1 MANCMYF
8 YKEVYS
14 KMDLNTIIQSDM
26 LYYILIGVVVVLLI
40 LAIVIIA
47 AIKKSR
53 KHKTEYEE
61 YPEEDTANESES
73 DLDEEFDQQS
83 EEESDKD
90 IDKNGNEVFEDE
102 EVPESEENSEEETV
116 DEEPEI
122 AERHEN
128 NYIIEKSAQAHAKR
142 HEKRDWQIE
151 SDEDK
156 MNRGAYAEGVDFRY
170 VPNKERYDRYKD
182 MEDEENNAELG
193 RKTFSVEQPEEFDE
207 ESAYQEEL
215 KFRENIKAEIQGV
228 KAEVSVISESIQKMT
243 EAFFNKN
250 QELMDKMD
258 SLANLQEES
267 QYKLEAQS
275 KESIDHYANV
285 LGATV
290 NKSIDEEI
298 GKIKKTNEEQHKA
311 LADTLEKMD
320 KETKDLVFSVKNRQ
334 GENMGKVLASFG
346 KLEASL
352 AILTTSQDVL
362 CQHKDVEDIIPKLNE
377 MSEKMDARNITSTK
391 HIEDDQMAVLKALRA
406 GVDRLNTKLSN
417 LEVPVIHKEMEQ
429 NKAKTSENGQNFEAK
444 KESVKVPA
452 VEPEHKVSE
461 KPQEKKAEEPKPI
474 VEQEKKEDVKQ
485 EEPKKHSEAKQHPQP
500 QPKSQN
506 QSKQQVNPQTKK
518 QVSKTEQK
526 VTSKQ
531 PANKPVK
538 NANVKSKAPVDKPKA
553 NPEQKEAPK
562 PHVRTKKVPYT
573 SEQFHQK
580 QLEEEK
586 KWEAQ
591 MDEEIRNSKL
601 LVKTIEATAKPIK
614 KSEADEYKTKFQK
627 HMEEKRRLEKEKAKQ
642 QINSEPVVAEVE
654 KPQPVV
660 ADPVEPKPVVT
671 RAEPEPVSV
680 VEEPTLKEPEV
691 AEEVSS
697 MGEVPYKAEQIQEFK
712 PETFEEPEIV
722 TEEPVREEIIE
733 PEESGEV
740 HSEESVQNQ
749 SFIEDVQDVGAGV
762 RPYERQTSHAQPARF
777 TNSGGFISSRDSYSH
792 PGDVDAYKRARA
804 SSRPARIA
812 NTRVQRA
819 SRPSRRTN

>member
-1 MANCMYF
+1 
-8 YKEVYS
+8 
-14 KMDLNTIIQSDM
+14 MDLNTIIQSDM
-26 LYYILIGVVVVLLI
+26 LYYILIGVVTVLLI
-40 LAIVIIA
+40 LAIVIIV

-53 KHKTEYEE
+53 KHRTEYEE
-61 YPEEDTANESES
+61 YPEEDAVNESES
-73 DLDEEFDQQS
+73 DLDEELDQQS
-83 EEESDKD
+83 EEESDED
-90 IDKNGNEVFEDE
+90 AYESGDEPFEDE
-102 EVPESEENSEEETV
+102 EVLNNEEGSEEEPI
-116 DEEPEI
+116 DEEPEV

-215 KFRENIKAEIQGV
+215 EFRENVKEEIQEI
-228 KAEVSVISESIQKMT
+228 KNEVSVISESIQKMT

-275 KESIDHYANV
+275 KESIDRYANV
-285 LGATV
+285 IGSTM
-290 NKSIDEEI
+290 NKSIDEGI
-298 GKIKKTNEEQHKA
+298 DKIKKTNEEQHKA

-334 GENMGKVLASFG
+334 GENMGKTLASFG

-352 AILTTSQDVL
+352 AILTASQDVL

-377 MSEKMDARNITSTK
+377 MSEKIDSRNTTSVK

-406 GVDRLNTKLSN
+406 SVDRLNTKLSN
-417 LEVPVIHKEMEQ
+417 LEVPVIHKEAEQ
-429 NKAKTSENGQNFEAK
+429 NKAKASNNGQNFEVK
-444 KESVKVPA
+444 KEPVEAPA
-452 VEPEHKVSE
+452 VKPELEHKNSE
-461 KPQEKKAEEPKPI
+461 KPQEKKAEDPKP
-474 VEQEKKEDVKQ
+474 VEQVKKEDAKP
-485 EEPKKHSEAKQHPQP
+485 EEHKKHPESKTQSQL

-506 QSKQQVNPQTKK
+506 QPKQQTKPQAKK
-518 QVSKTEQK
+518 PTVKT
-526 VTSKQ
+526 TSK
-531 PANKPVK
+531 PVNKPVK
-538 NANVKSKAPVDKPKA
+538 NTNVKSKAPVDKPKA
-553 NPEQKEAPK
+553 NQEQKESPK

-573 SEQFHQK
+573 SEQFRQK

-586 KWEAQ
+586 KREAQ
-591 MDEEIRNSKL
+591 IDEEIRNSKL
-601 LVKTIEATAKPIK
+601 LVKTMEATAKPIK
-614 KSEADEYKTKFQK
+614 ESEVNEYKTKFQR
-627 HMEEKRRLEKEKAKQ
+627 HMEEKQRLEKEKAKQ
-642 QINSEPVVAEVE
+642 QINLEPVATEVE

-671 RAEPEPVSV
+671 KPEPEPVPV

-691 AEEVSS
+691 VEDVSS
-697 MGEVPYKAEQIQEFK
+697 IDEVPYKAEQIQEFK

-722 TEEPVREEIIE
+722 TEEPIQEEIVE

-740 HSEESVQNQ
+740 YSEESVQNQ
-749 SFIEDVQDVGAGV
+749 SVAEDIQSDGMGV

-777 TNSGGFISSRDSYSH
+777 TNSGGFISSGDSYSH
-792 PGDVDAYKRARA
+792 PGDVDAYKRARV
-804 SSRPARIA
+804 SSRPARVA
-812 NTRVQRA
+812 NTRAQRA
-819 SRPSRRTN
+819 SRPSRRTY

>member
-1 MANCMYF
+1 MN
-8 YKEVYS
+8 
-14 KMDLNTIIQSDM
+14 LNTIIQSDM
-26 LYYILIGVVVVLLI
+26 LYYILIGVVAVLLI

-53 KHKTEYEE
+53 KHRTEYEE

-73 DLDEEFDQQS
+73 DSDEEFDQQS
-83 EEESDKD
+83 EEESGEGDD
-90 IDKNGNEVFEDE
+90 ESDNEPFEDE
-102 EVPESEENSEEETV
+102 EIPENEESSEEEII

-215 KFRENIKAEIQGV
+215 EFRENIKAEIQGV

-320 KETKDLVFSVKNRQ
+320 KETKELVFSVKNRQ
-334 GENMGKVLASFG
+334 GENMGKALASFG

-377 MSEKMDARNITSTK
+377 MSEKMDAKNVTSTK

-406 GVDRLNTKLSN
+406 GIDRLNTKLSN
-417 LEVPVIHKEMEQ
+417 LEVPVIHKEMGQ
-429 NKAKTSENGQNFEAK
+429 NKAKTSDNGQNFEVK
-444 KESVKVPA
+444 KEPVEVPA
-452 VEPEHKVSE
+452 VKPELEHKDSE
-461 KPQEKKAEEPKPI
+461 KPQETKTEEPKP
-474 VEQEKKEDVKQ
+474 VEQVKKEDAKP
-485 EEPKKHSEAKQHPQP
+485 EEHKKHPESKPQSQP
-500 QPKSQN
+500 QLKSQK
-506 QSKQQVNPQTKK
+506 QSKQQTKPQAKK
-518 QVSKTEQK
+518 PAVKTTQK
-526 VTSKQ
+526 

-538 NANVKSKAPVDKPKA
+538 NTNEKPKAPVDKPKA
-553 NPEQKEAPK
+553 NQEQKESPK

-573 SEQFHQK
+573 SEQFRQK
-580 QLEEEK
+580 QLEEGK
-586 KWEAQ
+586 KREAQ
-591 MDEEIRNSKL
+591 IDEEIRNSKL

-614 KSEADEYKTKFQK
+614 KSEANEYKTKFQR
-627 HMEEKRRLEKEKAKQ
+627 HMEEQQRLEKEKAKQ
-642 QINSEPVVAEVE
+642 QINPEPVVAEPV

-671 RAEPEPVSV
+671 RPEPEPVSV
-680 VEEPTLKEPEV
+680 VKEPTLKEVEV

-697 MGEVPYKAEQIQEFK
+697 MGEIPFEAEQIQEFR

-722 TEEPVREEIIE
+722 TEEPVQEEIIE

-740 HSEESVQNQ
+740 YSEESVQNQ
-749 SFIEDVQDVGAGV
+749 SFTEDVQDTGAGV

-777 TNSGGFISSRDSYSH
+777 TNSGGFISSGDSYSH
-792 PGDVDAYKRARA
+792 PGDVGAYKRARA
-804 SSRPARIA
+804 SSRPARVA
-812 NTRVQRA
+812 STRAQRA
-819 SRPSRRTN
+819 SRPSRRTYQ

>member
-1 MANCMYF
+1 
-8 YKEVYS
+8 
-14 KMDLNTIIQSDM
+14 MDLNTIMQSDM
-26 LYYILIGVVVVLLI
+26 LYYILIGAVAVLLI
-40 LAIVIIA
+40 LVIVIIV

-53 KHKTEYEE
+53 KRRAEYEE

-73 DLDEEFDQQS
+73 DSDEELDQQS
-83 EEESDKD
+83 EEESDED
-90 IDKNGNEVFEDE
+90 ADEGDDEPFEDE
-102 EVPESEENSEEETV
+102 EIPENEETSEEPV
-116 DEEPEI
+116 DEEPEV

-215 KFRENIKAEIQGV
+215 EFRENIKAEIQGV

-285 LGATV
+285 IGSTM
-290 NKSIDEEI
+290 NKSIDEGI
-298 GKIKKTNEEQHKA
+298 DKIKKTNEEQHKA

-320 KETKDLVFSVKNRQ
+320 KEAKDLVFSVKNRQ
-334 GENMGKVLASFG
+334 GENMEKVLASFG

-377 MSEKMDARNITSTK
+377 MSEKIDSRNTTSVK

-429 NKAKTSENGQNFEAK
+429 SKAKTSDNGQNFEAK
-444 KESVKVPA
+444 KEPVEAPA
-452 VEPEHKVSE
+452 VKPELEHKDSE
-461 KPQEKKAEEPKPI
+461 KPQETKAEEPKP
-474 VEQEKKEDVKQ
+474 VEQVKKEDAKP
-485 EEPKKHSEAKQHPQP
+485 EEHKKHSESKTQSQP
-500 QPKSQN
+500 QLKSQN
-506 QSKQQVNPQTKK
+506 QPKQQTKTQAK
-518 QVSKTEQK
+518 KPAVKT
-526 VTSKQ
+526 TSK
-531 PANKPVK
+531 PVNKPVK
-538 NANVKSKAPVDKPKA
+538 NTNVKSKAPVDKPKA
-553 NPEQKEAPK
+553 NQEQKESPK

-573 SEQFHQK
+573 SEQFRQK

-586 KWEAQ
+586 KREAQ
-591 MDEEIRNSKL
+591 IDEEIRNSKL
-601 LVKTIEATAKPIK
+601 LVKTMEATAKPIK
-614 KSEADEYKTKFQK
+614 ESEVNEYKTKLQR
-627 HMEEKRRLEKEKAKQ
+627 HMEEKQRLEKEKAKQ
-642 QINSEPVVAEVE
+642 QINLEPVVPEVK

-660 ADPVEPKPVVT
+660 VDPVEPKPVVT
-671 RAEPEPVSV
+671 RPEPEPVSV
-680 VEEPTLKEPEV
+680 VEEPTLKEAEV

-697 MGEVPYKAEQIQEFK
+697 MGEIPFEAEQIQEFK
-712 PETFEEPEIV
+712 PEIFEEPEV
-722 TEEPVREEIIE
+722 VAEEPVQDEIIE

-749 SFIEDVQDVGAGV
+749 SFIEDVQDTGAGV

-777 TNSGGFISSRDSYSH
+777 TNSGGFISSGDSYSH
-792 PGDVDAYKRARA
+792 SGDVDAYKRARA

-819 SRPSRRTN
+819 SRPSRRTY

>member
-1 MANCMYF
+1 
-8 YKEVYS
+8 
-14 KMDLNTIIQSDM
+14 MDLNTIIQSDM
-26 LYYILIGVVVVLLI
+26 LYYILIGVVTVLLI
-40 LAIVIIA
+40 LAIVIIV

-53 KHKTEYEE
+53 KHRTEYEE
-61 YPEEDTANESES
+61 YPEEDAVNESES
-73 DLDEEFDQQS
+73 DLDEELDQQS
-83 EEESDKD
+83 EEESDED
-90 IDKNGNEVFEDE
+90 ADESGDEPFEDE
-102 EVPESEENSEEETV
+102 EVLNNEEDSEEEPI
-116 DEEPEI
+116 DEEPEV

-193 RKTFSVEQPEEFDE
+193 RKTFSVEQPEKFDE

-215 KFRENIKAEIQGV
+215 EFRENIKAEIQGV

-334 GENMGKVLASFG
+334 GENMGKTLASFG

-377 MSEKMDARNITSTK
+377 MSEKMDARNATSVK

-406 GVDRLNTKLSN
+406 SVDRLNTKLSN
-417 LEVPVIHKEMEQ
+417 LEAPVIHKEMKQ
-429 NKAKTSENGQNFEAK
+429 NPAKTLESGQNFEVK
-444 KESVKVPA
+444 KEPVEAPA
-452 VEPEHKVSE
+452 VKPELEHKNSE
-461 KPQEKKAEEPKPI
+461 KPQETKAEELKP
-474 VEQEKKEDVKQ
+474 VEQVKKEDARP
-485 EEPKKHSEAKQHPQP
+485 EEHKKHPESKAESQL

-506 QSKQQVNPQTKK
+506 QPKQQTKPQAK
-518 QVSKTEQK
+518 
-526 VTSKQ
+526 
-531 PANKPVK
+531 KPVK
-538 NANVKSKAPVDKPKA
+538 NSNVKSKAPVSKPKA
-553 NPEQKEAPK
+553 NPEQKESPK

-586 KWEAQ
+586 KREAQ

-627 HMEEKRRLEKEKAKQ
+627 HMEEKQRLEKEKAKQ
-642 QINSEPVVAEVE
+642 QANSEPVVAEVE
-654 KPQPVV
+654 KPQPIV

-671 RAEPEPVSV
+671 RPEPEPVSV

-691 AEEVSS
+691 VEDVSS
-697 MGEVPYKAEQIQEFK
+697 IDEVPYKAEQIQEFK

-722 TEEPVREEIIE
+722 TEEPIQEEIVE

-740 HSEESVQNQ
+740 YSEESVQNQ
-749 SFIEDVQDVGAGV
+749 SVAEDIQSDGMGV

-777 TNSGGFISSRDSYSH
+777 TNSGGFISSGDNYSH
-792 PGDVDAYKRARA
+792 PGDVGAYKRARA
-804 SSRPARIA
+804 SSRPARVA
-812 NTRVQRA
+812 NVRAQRA
-819 SRPSRRTN
+819 SRPSRRIY

>member
-14 KMDLNTIIQSDM
+14 KMDLNTIMQSDM
-26 LYYILIGVVVVLLI
+26 LYYILIGVVAVLLI
-40 LAIVIIA
+40 LVIVIIV

-53 KHKTEYEE
+53 KHRAEYEE
-61 YPEEDTANESES
+61 YPEENTTNESES
-73 DLDEEFDQQS
+73 DLNEEFDQQS
-83 EEESDKD
+83 EEESDKN
-90 IDKNGNEVFEDE
+90 IDESDDEALENEEGSEGKEDPEEEIIDE
-102 EVPESEENSEEETV
+102 ES
-116 DEEPEI
+116 EI

-182 MEDEENNAELG
+182 MEDEENNTELG

-215 KFRENIKAEIQGV
+215 EFRENVKEEIQEI
-228 KAEVSVISESIQKMT
+228 KNEVSVISESIQKMT

-258 SLANLQEES
+258 SLVNLQKES

-275 KESIDHYANV
+275 KESIDRYANV
-285 LGATV
+285 IGSTM
-290 NKSIDEEI
+290 NKSIDEGI
-298 GKIKKTNEEQHKA
+298 DKIKKTNEEQHKA

-320 KETKDLVFSVKNRQ
+320 KETKELVFSVKNRQ
-334 GENMGKVLASFG
+334 GENMGKALASFG

-362 CQHKDVEDIIPKLNE
+362 CQHKDVDDIIPKLNE
-377 MSEKMDARNITSTK
+377 MSEKIDSRNTTSVK

-406 GVDRLNTKLSN
+406 SVDRLNTKLSN
-417 LEVPVIHKEMEQ
+417 LEVPVIHKEVGQ
-429 NKAKTSENGQNFEAK
+429 NKAKTSNNGQNFEVK
-444 KESVKVPA
+444 KEPVEAPA
-452 VEPEHKVSE
+452 VKPELEHKDSE
-461 KPQEKKAEEPKPI
+461 KPQETKAEEPKP
-474 VEQEKKEDVKQ
+474 VEQVKKEDAKP
-485 EEPKKHSEAKQHPQP
+485 EEHKKHPESKAQSQS

-506 QSKQQVNPQTKK
+506 QPKQQTNPQAKK
-518 QVSKTEQK
+518 PAVKT
-526 VTSKQ
+526 TSK
-531 PANKPVK
+531 PVNKPVK
-538 NANVKSKAPVDKPKA
+538 NTNEKPKAPVDKPKA
-553 NPEQKEAPK
+553 IPEQKESSK

-580 QLEEEK
+580 ALEEEK
-586 KWEAQ
+586 KREAQ

-601 LVKTIEATAKPIK
+601 LVKTMEATARPIK
-614 KSEADEYKTKFQK
+614 ESEVNEYKTKFQR
-627 HMEEKRRLEKEKAKQ
+627 HMEEKQRLEKEKVKQ
-642 QINSEPVVAEVE
+642 QTNSEPVAAEIE

-660 ADPVEPKPVVT
+660 TDPVVT
-671 RAEPEPVSV
+671 RPEPEPVSV
-680 VEEPTLKEPEV
+680 VEEPTLKETEV

-697 MGEVPYKAEQIQEFK
+697 MSEIPFEAEQIQEFR
-712 PETFEEPEIV
+712 PETFEEPV
-722 TEEPVREEIIE
+722 QEEIIE

-740 HSEESVQNQ
+740 YSEESVQDQ
-749 SFIEDVQDVGAGV
+749 SFTEDVQDTGAGV

-777 TNSGGFISSRDSYSH
+777 TNSGGFISSGDSYSH
-792 PGDVDAYKRARA
+792 PGDVGAYKRARA
-804 SSRPARIA
+804 SSRPARVA
-812 NTRVQRA
+812 STRAQRA
-819 SRPSRRTN
+819 SRPSRRTY

>member
-1 MANCMYF
+1 
-8 YKEVYS
+8 
-14 KMDLNTIIQSDM
+14 MDLNTIMQSDM
-26 LYYILIGVVVVLLI
+26 LYYILIGVVAILLI
-40 LAIVIIA
+40 LVIVIIV

-53 KHKTEYEE
+53 KHRAEYEE
-61 YPEEDTANESES
+61 YPEEDTTNESES

-90 IDKNGNEVFEDE
+90 IDESDDETFENKEDA
-102 EVPESEENSEEETV
+102 ESKEDLEEEIV

-215 KFRENIKAEIQGV
+215 EFRENIKAEIQGV

-320 KETKDLVFSVKNRQ
+320 KETKELVFSVKNRQ
-334 GENMGKVLASFG
+334 GENMGKTLASFG

-377 MSEKMDARNITSTK
+377 MSEKMDAKNVTSTK

-406 GVDRLNTKLSN
+406 GIDRLNTKLSN

-429 NKAKTSENGQNFEAK
+429 NKAKTSDNGQNFDVK
-444 KESVKVPA
+444 KEPVEVPA
-452 VEPEHKVSE
+452 VKPELEHKDSE
-461 KPQEKKAEEPKPI
+461 KPQETKTEEPKP
-474 VEQEKKEDVKQ
+474 VEQVKKEDAKP
-485 EEPKKHSEAKQHPQP
+485 EEHKKHPESKPQ
-500 QPKSQN
+500 SQ
-506 QSKQQVNPQTKK
+506 PQTKAQTK
-518 QVSKTEQK
+518 PQAKKPAVKATPK
-526 VTSKQ
+526 

-538 NANVKSKAPVDKPKA
+538 NTNEKSKAPVDKPKA
-553 NPEQKEAPK
+553 NPEQKEPPK

-573 SEQFHQK
+573 SEKFHQK

-586 KWEAQ
+586 IREAQ

-614 KSEADEYKTKFQK
+614 KSEANEYKTKFQR
-627 HMEEKRRLEKEKAKQ
+627 HMEEQQRLEKEKAKQ
-642 QINSEPVVAEVE
+642 QINPEPVIAEPV

-671 RAEPEPVSV
+671 RPEPEPVSV
-680 VEEPTLKEPEV
+680 VEGPTLKEAEV

-697 MGEVPYKAEQIQEFK
+697 MGEIPFEAEQIQEFK

-722 TEEPVREEIIE
+722 TEEPVQEEIIE
-733 PEESGEV
+733 
-740 HSEESVQNQ
+740 SEESVQNQ
-749 SFIEDVQDVGAGV
+749 SVAEDIQSDGMGV

-777 TNSGGFISSRDSYSH
+777 TNSGGFISSGDNYSH

-804 SSRPARIA
+804 SSRPARVA
-812 NTRVQRA
+812 STRAQRA
-819 SRPSRRTN
+819 SRPSRRTY

>member
-1 MANCMYF
+1 
-8 YKEVYS
+8 
-14 KMDLNTIIQSDM
+14 MDLNTLMQSDT
-26 LYYILIGVVVVLLI
+26 LYYILIGVVAVLLI
-40 LAIVIIA
+40 LVIVIIV

-53 KHKTEYEE
+53 KHRAEYKE

-73 DLDEEFDQQS
+73 DSDEEFDQQS
-83 EEESDKD
+83 EDESGEGDDESD
-90 IDKNGNEVFEDE
+90 NEPFEDE
-102 EVPESEENSEEETV
+102 ENPESEESSEEEIT
-116 DEEPEI
+116 DEEPEV

-156 MNRGAYAEGVDFRY
+156 MNRGAYAEGVDFKY

-215 KFRENIKAEIQGV
+215 EFRENIKAEIQGV

-243 EAFFNKN
+243 DAFFNKN

-320 KETKDLVFSVKNRQ
+320 KETKELVFSVKNRQ

-377 MSEKMDARNITSTK
+377 MSEKMDARNVTSTK
-391 HIEDDQMAVLKALRA
+391 HIEDDQMTVLKALRA
-406 GVDRLNTKLSN
+406 SVDRLNTKLSN

-429 NKAKTSENGQNFEAK
+429 SKAKTSDNGQNFEVK
-444 KESVKVPA
+444 KEPVEVPA
-452 VEPEHKVSE
+452 VKPELEHKDSE
-461 KPQEKKAEEPKPI
+461 KPQAKKPAVKATPK
-474 VEQEKKEDVKQ
+474 
-485 EEPKKHSEAKQHPQP
+485 
-500 QPKSQN
+500 
-506 QSKQQVNPQTKK
+506 
-518 QVSKTEQK
+518 
-526 VTSKQ
+526 

-538 NANVKSKAPVDKPKA
+538 NTNEKSKAPVDKPKA
-553 NPEQKEAPK
+553 NQEQKESPK

-573 SEQFHQK
+573 SEQFRQK

-586 KWEAQ
+586 KREAQ
-591 MDEEIRNSKL
+591 IDEEIRNSKL
-601 LVKTIEATAKPIK
+601 LVKTMEATAKPIK
-614 KSEADEYKTKFQK
+614 ESEVNEYKTKFQR
-627 HMEEKRRLEKEKAKQ
+627 HMEEKQRLEKAKQ
-642 QINSEPVVAEVE
+642 QTNSEPVVAEVE

-671 RAEPEPVSV
+671 RPEPEPVSV
-680 VEEPTLKEPEV
+680 VEEPTLKEAEV

-697 MGEVPYKAEQIQEFK
+697 MGEIPFEAEQIQEFR
-712 PETFEEPEIV
+712 PETFEEPEV
-722 TEEPVREEIIE
+722 VAEEPVQEEIIE
-733 PEESGEV
+733 
-740 HSEESVQNQ
+740 SEESVQNQ
-749 SFIEDVQDVGAGV
+749 SVAEDIQSDGMGV

-777 TNSGGFISSRDSYSH
+777 TNSGGFISSGDGYSH

-812 NTRVQRA
+812 NARVQRA

>member
-1 MANCMYF
+1 MN
-8 YKEVYS
+8 
-14 KMDLNTIIQSDM
+14 LNTIIQSDM
-26 LYYILIGVVVVLLI
+26 LYYILIGVVAVLLI
-40 LAIVIIA
+40 LAIVIIV

-53 KHKTEYEE
+53 KHRAEYEE
-61 YPEEDTANESES
+61 YPEEDAVNESES
-73 DLDEEFDQQS
+73 DLDEELDQQS
-83 EEESDKD
+83 EEESDED
-90 IDKNGNEVFEDE
+90 ADESDDELFEDE
-102 EVPESEENSEEETV
+102 EVSENEESSEEEPI
-116 DEEPEI
+116 DEESEV

-215 KFRENIKAEIQGV
+215 EFRENVKEEIQEI
-228 KAEVSVISESIQKMT
+228 KNEVSIISESIQKMT

-275 KESIDHYANV
+275 KESIDRYANV
-285 LGATV
+285 IGSTM
-290 NKSIDEEI
+290 NKSIDEGI
-298 GKIKKTNEEQHKA
+298 DKIKKTNEEQHKA

-320 KETKDLVFSVKNRQ
+320 KETKELVFSVKNRQ

-429 NKAKTSENGQNFEAK
+429 NKAKTSDNGQNFEVK
-444 KESVKVPA
+444 KEPVEVPA
-452 VEPEHKVSE
+452 VKSELEHKDSE
-461 KPQEKKAEEPKPI
+461 KPQETKAEKPKP
-474 VEQEKKEDVKQ
+474 VEQVKKEDAKP
-485 EEPKKHSEAKQHPQP
+485 EEHKEHPESKTQSQP
-500 QPKSQN
+500 QPKLQN
-506 QSKQQVNPQTKK
+506 QSKQQTKPQAKK
-518 QVSKTEQK
+518 PAVKTTPK
-526 VTSKQ
+526 
-531 PANKPVK
+531 PANKPIK
-538 NANVKSKAPVDKPKA
+538 NTNEKSKVPVDKPKA
-553 NPEQKEAPK
+553 NPEQKESPK

-573 SEQFHQK
+573 SEKFHQK

-586 KWEAQ
+586 IREAQ

-614 KSEADEYKTKFQK
+614 KSEANEYKTKFQR
-627 HMEEKRRLEKEKAKQ
+627 HMEEKQRLEERAKQ
-642 QINSEPVVAEVE
+642 QINPEPVVAEPV

-660 ADPVEPKPVVT
+660 ANPVEPKPVVT
-671 RAEPEPVSV
+671 RPEPEPVSV
-680 VEEPTLKEPEV
+680 VEEPTLKEAEV
-691 AEEVSS
+691 VEEVSS
-697 MGEVPYKAEQIQEFK
+697 MGEIPYKAEQIQEFR
-712 PETFEEPEIV
+712 PETFEEPEV
-722 TEEPVREEIIE
+722 VAEEPVQEEIIE
-733 PEESGEV
+733 
-740 HSEESVQNQ
+740 SEESVQNQ
-749 SFIEDVQDVGAGV
+749 SFTEDVQDVGVGV

-777 TNSGGFISSRDSYSH
+777 TNSGGFISSGENYSH
-792 PGDVDAYKRARA
+792 PGDVGAYKRARA
-804 SSRPARIA
+804 SSRPARVA
-812 NTRVQRA
+812 NTRAQRA
-819 SRPSRRTN
+819 SRPSRRAY

>member
-14 KMDLNTIIQSDM
+14 KMDLNTIMQSDM
-26 LYYILIGVVVVLLI
+26 LYCILIGIVAVLLI
-40 LAIVIIA
+40 LVIVIIA

-53 KHKTEYEE
+53 KHRAEYEE
-61 YPEEDTANESES
+61 YPEEDTTNESES

-83 EEESDKD
+83 EEESDED
-90 IDKNGNEVFEDE
+90 VDESDDEVLENEEDSENKEDPE
-102 EVPESEENSEEETV
+102 EIV

-193 RKTFSVEQPEEFDE
+193 RKTFSVEQPEKFDE

-215 KFRENIKAEIQGV
+215 EFRENIKAEIQGV

-275 KESIDHYANV
+275 KESIDRYANV
-285 LGATV
+285 IGSTM
-290 NKSIDEEI
+290 NKSIDEGI
-298 GKIKKTNEEQHKA
+298 DKIKKTNEEQHKA

-320 KETKDLVFSVKNRQ
+320 KETKELVFSVKNCQ

-362 CQHKDVEDIIPKLNE
+362 CQHKDVEDILPKLNE
-377 MSEKMDARNITSTK
+377 ISEKMDTRNIASAK

-406 GVDRLNTKLSN
+406 SVDRLNTKLSN

-429 NKAKTSENGQNFEAK
+429 NKAKTSDNGQNFEVK
-444 KESVKVPA
+444 KEPVEVPA
-452 VEPEHKVSE
+452 VKSELEHKDSE
-461 KPQEKKAEEPKPI
+461 KPQETKTEEPKS
-474 VEQEKKEDVKQ
+474 VEQVKKEDAKP
-485 EEPKKHSEAKQHPQP
+485 EEQKKHPESKPQSQP
-500 QPKSQN
+500 QLKSQK
-506 QSKQQVNPQTKK
+506 QSKQQTKPQAKK
-518 QVSKTEQK
+518 PAVKTTQK
-526 VTSKQ
+526 

-538 NANVKSKAPVDKPKA
+538 NTNEKSKAPVDKPKA
-553 NPEQKEAPK
+553 NPEQKEPQK

-573 SEQFHQK
+573 SEQFRQK

-586 KWEAQ
+586 KREAQ
-591 MDEEIRNSKL
+591 IDEEIRNSKL

-614 KSEADEYKTKFQK
+614 KSEANEYKTKFQR
-627 HMEEKRRLEKEKAKQ
+627 HMEEQQRLEKEKEKAKQ
-642 QINSEPVVAEVE
+642 QINPEPVVAEPV

-671 RAEPEPVSV
+671 RPEPEPVSV
-680 VEEPTLKEPEV
+680 VKEPTLKEVEV

-697 MGEVPYKAEQIQEFK
+697 MGEIPFEAEQIQEFR

-722 TEEPVREEIIE
+722 TEEPVQEEIIE

-740 HSEESVQNQ
+740 YSEESVQNQ
-749 SFIEDVQDVGAGV
+749 SFTEDVQDTGAGV

-777 TNSGGFISSRDSYSH
+777 TNSGGFISSGDNYSH
-792 PGDVDAYKRARA
+792 PGDVGAYKRARA
-804 SSRPARIA
+804 SSRPARVA
-812 NTRVQRA
+812 STRAQRA
-819 SRPSRRTN
+819 SRPSRRTYQ

>member
-14 KMDLNTIIQSDM
+14 KMDLNTIMQSDM
-26 LYYILIGVVVVLLI
+26 LYYILIGVVAILLI
-40 LAIVIIA
+40 LVIVIIV

-53 KHKTEYEE
+53 KHRAEYEE
-61 YPEEDTANESES
+61 YPEEDTTNESES

-83 EEESDKD
+83 EEKSDKD
-90 IDKNGNEVFEDE
+90 IDESDDEALENEED
-102 EVPESEENSEEETV
+102 SENKEDSEEEII

-215 KFRENIKAEIQGV
+215 EFRENIKAEIQGV

-320 KETKDLVFSVKNRQ
+320 KETKELVFSVKNRQ
-334 GENMGKVLASFG
+334 GENMGKTLASFG

-362 CQHKDVEDIIPKLNE
+362 CQHKDVKDIIPKLNE

-406 GVDRLNTKLSN
+406 GIDRLNTKLSN

-429 NKAKTSENGQNFEAK
+429 NKAKTSDNGQNFDVK
-444 KESVKVPA
+444 KEPVEVPA
-452 VEPEHKVSE
+452 VKLELEHKDSE
-461 KPQEKKAEEPKPI
+461 KPQETKAEEPKT
-474 VEQEKKEDVKQ
+474 VEQVKKEDAKP
-485 EEPKKHSEAKQHPQP
+485 EEHKKHPESKPQSQP
-500 QPKSQN
+500 QLKLQKQSQ
-506 QSKQQVNPQTKK
+506 QQTKPQAK
-518 QVSKTEQK
+518 KPAVKTTPK
-526 VTSKQ
+526 

-538 NANVKSKAPVDKPKA
+538 NTNEKSKAPVDKPKA
-553 NPEQKEAPK
+553 NPGQKEPPK

-573 SEQFHQK
+573 SEKFHQK

-586 KWEAQ
+586 IREAQ

-614 KSEADEYKTKFQK
+614 KSEANEYKTKFQR
-627 HMEEKRRLEKEKAKQ
+627 HMEEQQRLEKEKEKAKQ
-642 QINSEPVVAEVE
+642 QINPEPVAAEPV

-660 ADPVEPKPVVT
+660 ADSVEPKPVVT
-671 RAEPEPVSV
+671 RPEPEPVSV
-680 VEEPTLKEPEV
+680 VEEPTLKEAEV

-697 MGEVPYKAEQIQEFK
+697 MGESPFEAEQIQEFR
-712 PETFEEPEIV
+712 PETFEEPEV
-722 TEEPVREEIIE
+722 VAEEPVQEEIIE
-733 PEESGEV
+733 
-740 HSEESVQNQ
+740 SEESVQNQ
-749 SFIEDVQDVGAGV
+749 SVAEDIQSDGMGV
-762 RPYERQTSHAQPARF
+762 RPYERQISHAQPARF
-777 TNSGGFISSRDSYSH
+777 TNSGGFISSGDSYSH

-819 SRPSRRTN
+819 SRPSRRTY

>member
-1 MANCMYF
+1 
-8 YKEVYS
+8 
-14 KMDLNTIIQSDM
+14 MDLNTIMQSDM
-26 LYYILIGVVVVLLI
+26 LYYILIGVVAILLI
-40 LAIVIIA
+40 LVIVIIV

-53 KHKTEYEE
+53 KHRAEYEE
-61 YPEEDTANESES
+61 YPEEDTTNESES
-73 DLDEEFDQQS
+73 DLDEEFNQQS
-83 EEESDKD
+83 EAESDKD
-90 IDKNGNEVFEDE
+90 IDKNGDEVFEDE
-102 EVPESEENSEEETV
+102 ENPESEESSEEEIA
-116 DEEPEI
+116 DEEPDV

-215 KFRENIKAEIQGV
+215 EFRENIKAEIQGV

-275 KESIDHYANV
+275 KESIDRYANV
-285 LGATV
+285 IGSTM
-290 NKSIDEEI
+290 NKSIDEGI
-298 GKIKKTNEEQHKA
+298 DKIKKTNEEQHKA

-320 KETKDLVFSVKNRQ
+320 KETKELVFSVKNRQ

-352 AILTTSQDVL
+352 AVLTTSQDVL

-377 MSEKMDARNITSTK
+377 MSEKMDARNIASTK

-429 NKAKTSENGQNFEAK
+429 NKAKTSDNGQNFEVK
-444 KESVKVPA
+444 KEPVEVPA
-452 VEPEHKVSE
+452 VKPELEYKDSE
-461 KPQEKKAEEPKPI
+461 KPQETKAEEPKP
-474 VEQEKKEDVKQ
+474 VEQVKKEDAKP
-485 EEPKKHSEAKQHPQP
+485 EEHKKHPESKPQ
-500 QPKSQN
+500 SQ
-506 QSKQQVNPQTKK
+506 PQTKVQTK
-518 QVSKTEQK
+518 PQAKKPAVKTTQK
-526 VTSKQ
+526 

-538 NANVKSKAPVDKPKA
+538 NTNVKSKAPVDKPKA
-553 NPEQKEAPK
+553 NQEQKESPK
-562 PHVRTKKVPYT
+562 PHARTKKVPYT
-573 SEQFHQK
+573 SEQFRQK

-586 KWEAQ
+586 KREAQ
-591 MDEEIRNSKL
+591 IDEEIRNSKL

-614 KSEADEYKTKFQK
+614 KSEANEYKTKFQR
-627 HMEEKRRLEKEKAKQ
+627 HMEEQQRLEKEKAKQ
-642 QINSEPVVAEVE
+642 QINPEPVVAEPV

-671 RAEPEPVSV
+671 RPEPEPVSV
-680 VEEPTLKEPEV
+680 VKEPTLKEVEV

-697 MGEVPYKAEQIQEFK
+697 TGEIPFEAEQIQEFR

-722 TEEPVREEIIE
+722 TEEPVQEEIIE

-740 HSEESVQNQ
+740 YSEESVQNQ
-749 SFIEDVQDVGAGV
+749 SFTEDVQDTGAGV

-777 TNSGGFISSRDSYSH
+777 TNSGGFISSGDSYSH
-792 PGDVDAYKRARA
+792 PGDVGAYKRARA
-804 SSRPARIA
+804 SSRPARVA
-812 NTRVQRA
+812 STRAQRA
-819 SRPSRRTN
+819 SRPSRRTYQ

>member
-1 MANCMYF
+1 
-8 YKEVYS
+8 
-14 KMDLNTIIQSDM
+14 MDLNTIMQSDM
-26 LYYILIGVVVVLLI
+26 LYYILIGAVAVLLI
-40 LAIVIIA
+40 LVIVIIV

-53 KHKTEYEE
+53 KHRAEYEE

-73 DLDEEFDQQS
+73 GLDEEFDQQS

-90 IDKNGNEVFEDE
+90 IDESDDETLENEEDS
-102 EVPESEENSEEETV
+102 ESKEDPEEEIM

-215 KFRENIKAEIQGV
+215 EFRENIKAEIQGV

-275 KESIDHYANV
+275 KESIDRYANV
-285 LGATV
+285 IGSTM
-290 NKSIDEEI
+290 NKSIDEGI

-320 KETKDLVFSVKNRQ
+320 KETKELVFSVKNRQ

-429 NKAKTSENGQNFEAK
+429 NKAKTSDNGQNFEVK
-444 KESVKVPA
+444 KEPVEVPA
-452 VEPEHKVSE
+452 VKPELEHKDSE
-461 KPQEKKAEEPKPI
+461 KHQGTKTEEPKP
-474 VEQEKKEDVKQ
+474 VEQVKKEDAKP
-485 EEPKKHSEAKQHPQP
+485 EEHKKHPESKTQSQP

-506 QSKQQVNPQTKK
+506 QSKQQTKPQAKK
-518 QVSKTEQK
+518 PMEKATPKPV
-526 VTSKQ
+526 
-531 PANKPVK
+531 NKPVK
-538 NANVKSKAPVDKPKA
+538 NTNVKSKAPVDKPKA
-553 NPEQKEAPK
+553 NQEQKESPK

-573 SEQFHQK
+573 SEQFRQK

-586 KWEAQ
+586 KREAQ
-591 MDEEIRNSKL
+591 IDEEIRNSKL
-601 LVKTIEATAKPIK
+601 LVKTMEATAKPIK
-614 KSEADEYKTKFQK
+614 ESEVNEYKTKFQR
-627 HMEEKRRLEKEKAKQ
+627 HMEEKQRLEKEKAKQ
-642 QINSEPVVAEVE
+642 QINPEPVVTEVE

-671 RAEPEPVSV
+671 RPEPEPVSV
-680 VEEPTLKEPEV
+680 VEEPTLKEAEV

-697 MGEVPYKAEQIQEFK
+697 MGEIPFEAEQIQEFK
-712 PETFEEPEIV
+712 PETFEEPEVV
-722 TEEPVREEIIE
+722 TEEPVQDEIIE
-733 PEESGEV
+733 SDESGEV
-740 HSEESVQNQ
+740 YSEESVQNQ
-749 SFIEDVQDVGAGV
+749 SFTEDVQDTGVGV

-777 TNSGGFISSRDSYSH
+777 TNSGGFISSGDSYSH

-819 SRPSRRTN
+819 SRPSRRTY

>member
-1 MANCMYF
+1 
-8 YKEVYS
+8 
-14 KMDLNTIIQSDM
+14 MDLNTIMQSDM
-26 LYYILIGVVVVLLI
+26 LYYILIGVVAILLI
-40 LAIVIIA
+40 LVIVIIV

-53 KHKTEYEE
+53 KRRAEYEE
-61 YPEEDTANESES
+61 YPEEDTTNESES
-73 DLDEEFDQQS
+73 DSDEEFDQQS
-83 EEESDKD
+83 EEESNKD
-90 IDKNGNEVFEDE
+90 VDEGDDEALENEEDS
-102 EVPESEENSEEETV
+102 ESKEDPEEEIV
-116 DEEPEI
+116 DEESEI

-207 ESAYQEEL
+207 ESSYQEEL
-215 KFRENIKAEIQGV
+215 EFRENIKAEIQGV

-275 KESIDHYANV
+275 KKSIDRYANV

-311 LADTLEKMD
+311 LADTLEKMN
-320 KETKDLVFSVKNRQ
+320 KETKELVFSVKNRQ
-334 GENMGKVLASFG
+334 GENMEKVLASFG

-377 MSEKMDARNITSTK
+377 MSEKMDARNVTSTK

-406 GVDRLNTKLSN
+406 SVDRLNTKLSN

-429 NKAKTSENGQNFEAK
+429 NKAKISDNGQNFEVK
-444 KESVKVPA
+444 KEPVETPA
-452 VEPEHKVSE
+452 VKPELEHKDSE
-461 KPQEKKAEEPKPI
+461 KPQETKTEEPKP
-474 VEQEKKEDVKQ
+474 VEQVKKEDAKP
-485 EEPKKHSEAKQHPQP
+485 EEHKKHPESKTQSQP

-506 QSKQQVNPQTKK
+506 QSKQQTKPQAKK
-518 QVSKTEQK
+518 PAVKT
-526 VTSKQ
+526 TSK

-538 NANVKSKAPVDKPKA
+538 NTNEKSKAPVDKPKA
-553 NPEQKEAPK
+553 NPEQKESPK

-573 SEQFHQK
+573 SEQFRQK

-586 KWEAQ
+586 KREAQ
-591 MDEEIRNSKL
+591 IDEEIRNSKL
-601 LVKTIEATAKPIK
+601 LVKTMEATAKPIK
-614 KSEADEYKTKFQK
+614 ESEVNEYKTKFQR
-627 HMEEKRRLEKEKAKQ
+627 HMEEKQRLEKEKAKQ
-642 QINSEPVVAEVE
+642 QTNSEPVVAEVE

-671 RAEPEPVSV
+671 KPEPEPVSV
-680 VEEPTLKEPEV
+680 VEKPTLKEVEV

-697 MGEVPYKAEQIQEFK
+697 MGEIPFEAEQIQEFS
-712 PETFEEPEIV
+712 PEAFEEPEVV
-722 TEEPVREEIIE
+722 TEEPIQDEIIE
-733 PEESGEV
+733 SEESGEV
-740 HSEESVQNQ
+740 YSEESVQNQ
-749 SFIEDVQDVGAGV
+749 SVTEDIQNVGVGV

-777 TNSGGFISSRDSYSH
+777 TNSGGFISSGDNYSH
-792 PGDVDAYKRARA
+792 PGDVGAYKRARA
-804 SSRPARIA
+804 SSRPARVA
-812 NTRVQRA
+812 SARVQRA
-819 SRPSRRTN
+819 SRPSRRTY

>member
-1 MANCMYF
+1 
-8 YKEVYS
+8 
-14 KMDLNTIIQSDM
+14 MDLNTIMQSDM
-26 LYYILIGVVVVLLI
+26 LYYILIGVVAILLI
-40 LAIVIIA
+40 LVIVIIV

-53 KHKTEYEE
+53 KHRAEYEE
-61 YPEEDTANESES
+61 YPEEDTTNESES
-73 DLDEEFDQQS
+73 DLDEEFNQQS

-90 IDKNGNEVFEDE
+90 IDKNGDEVFEDE
-102 EVPESEENSEEETV
+102 ENPESEESSEEEIA
-116 DEEPEI
+116 DEEPDV

-215 KFRENIKAEIQGV
+215 EFRENIKAEIQGV

-275 KESIDHYANV
+275 KESIDRYANV
-285 LGATV
+285 IGSTM
-290 NKSIDEEI
+290 NKSIDEGI
-298 GKIKKTNEEQHKA
+298 DKIKKTNEEQHKA

-320 KETKDLVFSVKNRQ
+320 KETKELVFSVKNRQ

-352 AILTTSQDVL
+352 AVLTTSQDVL

-377 MSEKMDARNITSTK
+377 MSEKMDARNIASTK

-429 NKAKTSENGQNFEAK
+429 NKAKTSDNGQNFEVK
-444 KESVKVPA
+444 KEPVEVPA
-452 VEPEHKVSE
+452 VKPELEYKDSE
-461 KPQEKKAEEPKPI
+461 KPQETKAEEPKP
-474 VEQEKKEDVKQ
+474 VEQVKKEDAKP
-485 EEPKKHSEAKQHPQP
+485 EEHKKHPESKPQ
-500 QPKSQN
+500 SQ
-506 QSKQQVNPQTKK
+506 PQTKVQTK
-518 QVSKTEQK
+518 PQAKKPAVKTTQK
-526 VTSKQ
+526 

-538 NANVKSKAPVDKPKA
+538 NTNVKSKAPVDKPKA
-553 NPEQKEAPK
+553 NQEQKESPK
-562 PHVRTKKVPYT
+562 PHARTKKVPYT
-573 SEQFHQK
+573 SEQFRQK

-586 KWEAQ
+586 KREAQ
-591 MDEEIRNSKL
+591 IDEEIRNSKL

-614 KSEADEYKTKFQK
+614 KSEANEYKTKFQR
-627 HMEEKRRLEKEKAKQ
+627 HMEEQQRLEKAKQ
-642 QINSEPVVAEVE
+642 QINPEPVVAEPV

-671 RAEPEPVSV
+671 RPEPEPVSV
-680 VEEPTLKEPEV
+680 VKEPTLKEVEV

-697 MGEVPYKAEQIQEFK
+697 TGEIPFEAEQIQEFR

-722 TEEPVREEIIE
+722 TEEPVQEEIIE

-740 HSEESVQNQ
+740 YSEESVQNQ
-749 SFIEDVQDVGAGV
+749 SFTEDVQDTGAGV

-777 TNSGGFISSRDSYSH
+777 TNSGGFISSGDSYSH
-792 PGDVDAYKRARA
+792 PGDVGAYKRARA
-804 SSRPARIA
+804 SSRPARVA
-812 NTRVQRA
+812 STRAQRA
-819 SRPSRRTN
+819 SRPSRRTYQ

>member
-1 MANCMYF
+1 
-8 YKEVYS
+8 
-14 KMDLNTIIQSDM
+14 MDLNTIMQSDM
-26 LYYILIGVVVVLLI
+26 LYYILIGAVAVLLI
-40 LAIVIIA
+40 LVIVIIV

-53 KHKTEYEE
+53 KRRAEYEE

-73 DLDEEFDQQS
+73 DSDEEFDQQS
-83 EEESDKD
+83 EEESGEGDD
-90 IDKNGNEVFEDE
+90 ESDNEPFEDE
-102 EVPESEENSEEETV
+102 ENPESEEKSSEEEIT
-116 DEEPEI
+116 DEEPEV

-215 KFRENIKAEIQGV
+215 EFRENIKAEIQEV
-228 KAEVSVISESIQKMT
+228 KNEVSVISESIQKMT

-258 SLANLQEES
+258 SLANLQKES

-275 KESIDHYANV
+275 KESIDRYANV
-285 LGATV
+285 IGSTM

-311 LADTLEKMD
+311 LAETLEKMD
-320 KETKDLVFSVKNRQ
+320 KEAKDLVFSVKNRQ

-429 NKAKTSENGQNFEAK
+429 SKAKTLDNGQNFEVK
-444 KESVKVPA
+444 KEPVEVPA
-452 VEPEHKVSE
+452 VKPELEHKNSE
-461 KPQEKKAEEPKPI
+461 KPQKTKAEEPKP
-474 VEQEKKEDVKQ
+474 VKQVKKEDAKP
-485 EEPKKHSEAKQHPQP
+485 EEHKKHSESKTQSQP
-500 QPKSQN
+500 QLKSQN
-506 QSKQQVNPQTKK
+506 QPKQQTKTQAK
-518 QVSKTEQK
+518 KPMEKATPKPV
-526 VTSKQ
+526 
-531 PANKPVK
+531 NKPVK
-538 NANVKSKAPVDKPKA
+538 NTNEKSKAPVNKPKA
-553 NPEQKEAPK
+553 TPEQKEPPK

-573 SEQFHQK
+573 SEKFHQK

-586 KWEAQ
+586 IREAQ

-614 KSEADEYKTKFQK
+614 KSEANEYKTKFQR
-627 HMEEKRRLEKEKAKQ
+627 HMEEQQRLEKEKAKQ
-642 QINSEPVVAEVE
+642 QINPEPVVAEPV

-660 ADPVEPKPVVT
+660 TDPVEPKPVVT
-671 RAEPEPVSV
+671 RPEPEPVSV
-680 VEEPTLKEPEV
+680 VEGPTLKEAEV

-697 MGEVPYKAEQIQEFK
+697 MGEIPFEAEQIQEFK

-722 TEEPVREEIIE
+722 TEEPVQEKIIE
-733 PEESGEV
+733 P
-740 HSEESVQNQ
+740 EESVQNQ
-749 SFIEDVQDVGAGV
+749 SFIEDVQDTGAGV

-777 TNSGGFISSRDSYSH
+777 TNSGGFISSGDSYFH

-819 SRPSRRTN
+819 SRPSRRTY

>member
-1 MANCMYF
+1 MN
-8 YKEVYS
+8 
-14 KMDLNTIIQSDM
+14 LNTIIQSDM
-26 LYYILIGVVVVLLI
+26 LYYILIGVVAVLLI

-53 KHKTEYEE
+53 KHRTEYEE

-73 DLDEEFDQQS
+73 DSDEEFDQQS
-83 EEESDKD
+83 EEESGEGD
-90 IDKNGNEVFEDE
+90 NESDNEPFEDE
-102 EVPESEENSEEETV
+102 EISENEESSEEEII
-116 DEEPEI
+116 DEEPEV

-156 MNRGAYAEGVDFRY
+156 MNRGAYTEGVDFRY

-215 KFRENIKAEIQGV
+215 EFRENIKAEIQGV

-320 KETKDLVFSVKNRQ
+320 KETKELVFSVKNRQ

-352 AILTTSQDVL
+352 AVLTTSQDVL

-377 MSEKMDARNITSTK
+377 MSEKMDARNIASTK

-417 LEVPVIHKEMEQ
+417 FEVPVIHKEMKQ
-429 NKAKTSENGQNFEAK
+429 NKAKTSDNGQNFEAK
-444 KESVKVPA
+444 KEPVEVPA
-452 VEPEHKVSE
+452 VKPELEHKDSE
-461 KPQEKKAEEPKPI
+461 KPQETKTEEPKP
-474 VEQEKKEDVKQ
+474 VEQVKKEDAKP
-485 EEPKKHSEAKQHPQP
+485 EEHKKHPESKPQSQP
-500 QPKSQN
+500 QLKSQK
-506 QSKQQVNPQTKK
+506 QSKQQTKPQAKK
-518 QVSKTEQK
+518 PAVKTTPK
-526 VTSKQ
+526 
-531 PANKPVK
+531 PANEPVK
-538 NANVKSKAPVDKPKA
+538 NTNEKSKAPVDKPKA
-553 NPEQKEAPK
+553 NPEQKEPPK

-573 SEQFHQK
+573 SEKFHQK

-586 KWEAQ
+586 IREAQ
-591 MDEEIRNSKL
+591 IDEEIRNSKL
-601 LVKTIEATAKPIK
+601 LVKTMEATAKPIK
-614 KSEADEYKTKFQK
+614 KSEANEYKTKFQR
-627 HMEEKRRLEKEKAKQ
+627 HMEEQQRLEKEKAKQ
-642 QINSEPVVAEVE
+642 QINPEPVVAEPV
-654 KPQPVV
+654 KSQPVV

-671 RAEPEPVSV
+671 RPEPEPVSV
-680 VEEPTLKEPEV
+680 VEGPTLKEAEV

-697 MGEVPYKAEQIQEFK
+697 MGEIPFEAEQIQEFK
-712 PETFEEPEIV
+712 PETFEEPEVV
-722 TEEPVREEIIE
+722 TEEPVQDEIIE
-733 PEESGEV
+733 SEESGEV
-740 HSEESVQNQ
+740 YSEESVQNQ
-749 SFIEDVQDVGAGV
+749 SFTEDVQDVGAGV

-777 TNSGGFISSRDSYSH
+777 TNSGGFISSGDGYSH

>member
-1 MANCMYF
+1 
-8 YKEVYS
+8 
-14 KMDLNTIIQSDM
+14 MDLNTLMQSDM
-26 LYYILIGVVVVLLI
+26 LYYILIGAVAVLLI
-40 LAIVIIA
+40 LVIVIIV

-53 KHKTEYEE
+53 KHRAEYEE
-61 YPEEDTANESES
+61 YPEEDTVNESES
-73 DLDEEFDQQS
+73 GLDEEFDQQS

-90 IDKNGNEVFEDE
+90 IDESDDEVFENE
-102 EVPESEENSEEETV
+102 EGSESKEGPEEEIIDKESEV
-116 DEEPEI
+116 

-215 KFRENIKAEIQGV
+215 EFRENIKAEIQGV

-258 SLANLQEES
+258 SLANLQKES

-275 KESIDHYANV
+275 KESIDRYANV
-285 LGATV
+285 IGSTM
-290 NKSIDEEI
+290 NKSIDEGI
-298 GKIKKTNEEQHKA
+298 DKIKKTNEEQHKA

-320 KETKDLVFSVKNRQ
+320 KETKELVFSVKNRQ

-417 LEVPVIHKEMEQ
+417 LEVPVIHKEAEQ
-429 NKAKTSENGQNFEAK
+429 NKTKTSDNGQNFEVK
-444 KESVKVPA
+444 KEPVEVPA
-452 VEPEHKVSE
+452 VKPELEHKDSE
-461 KPQEKKAEEPKPI
+461 KPQETTAEEPKP
-474 VEQEKKEDVKQ
+474 VKQVKKEDAKP
-485 EEPKKHSEAKQHPQP
+485 EEHKKHPESKTQSQP
-500 QPKSQN
+500 QLKSQN
-506 QSKQQVNPQTKK
+506 QSKQQTKTQAK
-518 QVSKTEQK
+518 KPMEKATPKPV
-526 VTSKQ
+526 
-531 PANKPVK
+531 NKPVK
-538 NANVKSKAPVDKPKA
+538 NTNVKPKPPVDKPKA
-553 NPEQKEAPK
+553 NPEQKESPK

-580 QLEEEK
+580 ALEEEK
-586 KWEAQ
+586 KREAQ

-601 LVKTIEATAKPIK
+601 LVKTMEATARPIK
-614 KSEADEYKTKFQK
+614 ESEVNEYKTKFQR
-627 HMEEKRRLEKEKAKQ
+627 HMEEKQRLEKEKAKQ
-642 QINSEPVVAEVE
+642 QTNSEPVVTEVE

-671 RAEPEPVSV
+671 RTESEPVSA
-680 VEEPTLKEPEV
+680 VEEPTLKESEV

-697 MGEVPYKAEQIQEFK
+697 MGEIPFEAEQIQEFR

-722 TEEPVREEIIE
+722 TEEPVQEEIIE

-740 HSEESVQNQ
+740 YSEESVQDQ
-749 SFIEDVQDVGAGV
+749 SVTEDIQNVGVGV

-777 TNSGGFISSRDSYSH
+777 TNSGGFISSGDSYSH
-792 PGDVDAYKRARA
+792 PGDVGAYKRARA
-804 SSRPARIA
+804 SSRPARVA
-812 NTRVQRA
+812 NVRAQRA
-819 SRPSRRTN
+819 SRPSRRT

>member
-1 MANCMYF
+1 
-8 YKEVYS
+8 
-14 KMDLNTIIQSDM
+14 MDLNTIMQSDM
-26 LYYILIGVVVVLLI
+26 LYYILIGVVAILLI
-40 LAIVIIA
+40 LVIVIIV

-53 KHKTEYEE
+53 KHRAEYEE
-61 YPEEDTANESES
+61 YPEEDTTNESES
-73 DLDEEFDQQS
+73 DSDEEFDQQS
-83 EEESDKD
+83 KEESGEGDD
-90 IDKNGNEVFEDE
+90 ESDDEPFEDE
-102 EVPESEENSEEETV
+102 ENPESEENSEEEIT

-156 MNRGAYAEGVDFRY
+156 MNRGAYTEGVDFRY

-215 KFRENIKAEIQGV
+215 EFRENIKAEIQGV

-320 KETKDLVFSVKNRQ
+320 KETKELVFSVKNRQ
-334 GENMGKVLASFG
+334 GENMGKTLASFG

-377 MSEKMDARNITSTK
+377 MSEKMDAKNVTSTK

-406 GVDRLNTKLSN
+406 GIDRLNKKLSN

-429 NKAKTSENGQNFEAK
+429 NKAKTSDNEQNFDVK
-444 KESVKVPA
+444 KEPVEVPA
-452 VEPEHKVSE
+452 VKPELEHKDSE
-461 KPQEKKAEEPKPI
+461 KPQETKTEEPKP
-474 VEQEKKEDVKQ
+474 VEQVKKEDAKP
-485 EEPKKHSEAKQHPQP
+485 EEHKKYPESKPQSQP
-500 QPKSQN
+500 QLKSQK
-506 QSKQQVNPQTKK
+506 QSKPQAKK
-518 QVSKTEQK
+518 PAVKTTPK
-526 VTSKQ
+526 
-531 PANKPVK
+531 PANKPIK
-538 NANVKSKAPVDKPKA
+538 NTNEKSKVPVDKPKA
-553 NPEQKEAPK
+553 NPEQKEPPK

-573 SEQFHQK
+573 SEQFRQK

-586 KWEAQ
+586 KREAQ
-591 MDEEIRNSKL
+591 IDEEIRNSKL
-601 LVKTIEATAKPIK
+601 LVKTMEATAKPIK
-614 KSEADEYKTKFQK
+614 ESEINEYKTKFQR
-627 HMEEKRRLEKEKAKQ
+627 HMEEKQRLEKEKAKQ
-642 QINSEPVVAEVE
+642 QTNSE
-654 KPQPVV
+654 PVV

-671 RAEPEPVSV
+671 RPEPEPVSV
-680 VEEPTLKEPEV
+680 VEGPTLKEAEV

-697 MGEVPYKAEQIQEFK
+697 MGEIPFEAEQIQEFR
-712 PETFEEPEIV
+712 PETFEEPEV
-722 TEEPVREEIIE
+722 VAEEPVQEEIIE
-733 PEESGEV
+733 
-740 HSEESVQNQ
+740 SEESVQNQ
-749 SFIEDVQDVGAGV
+749 SVAEDIQSDGMGV
-762 RPYERQTSHAQPARF
+762 RLYERQTSHAQPARF
-777 TNSGGFISSRDSYSH
+777 TNSGGFISSGDSYSH
-792 PGDVDAYKRARA
+792 PGDVGAYKRARA
-804 SSRPARIA
+804 SSRPARVA
-812 NTRVQRA
+812 STRAQRA
-819 SRPSRRTN
+819 SRPSRRAY

>member
-1 MANCMYF
+1 
-8 YKEVYS
+8 
-14 KMDLNTIIQSDM
+14 MDLNTIMQSDM
-26 LYYILIGVVVVLLI
+26 LYYILIGVVAILLI
-40 LAIVIIA
+40 LVIVIIV

-53 KHKTEYEE
+53 KHRAEYEE
-61 YPEEDTANESES
+61 YPEEDTTNESES
-73 DLDEEFDQQS
+73 DLDEEFNQQS

-90 IDKNGNEVFEDE
+90 IDKNGDEVFEDE
-102 EVPESEENSEEETV
+102 ENPESEESSEEEIA
-116 DEEPEI
+116 DEEPDV

-215 KFRENIKAEIQGV
+215 EFRENIKAEIQGV

-275 KESIDHYANV
+275 KESIDRYANV
-285 LGATV
+285 IGSTM
-290 NKSIDEEI
+290 NKSIDEGI
-298 GKIKKTNEEQHKA
+298 DKIKKTNEEQHKA

-320 KETKDLVFSVKNRQ
+320 KETKELVFSVKNRQ

-352 AILTTSQDVL
+352 AVLTTSQDVL

-377 MSEKMDARNITSTK
+377 MSEKMDARNIASTK

-429 NKAKTSENGQNFEAK
+429 NKAKTSDNGQNFEVK
-444 KESVKVPA
+444 KEPVEVPA
-452 VEPEHKVSE
+452 VKPELEYKDSE
-461 KPQEKKAEEPKPI
+461 KPQETKAEEPKP
-474 VEQEKKEDVKQ
+474 VEQVKKEDAKP
-485 EEPKKHSEAKQHPQP
+485 EEHKKHPESKPQ
-500 QPKSQN
+500 SQ
-506 QSKQQVNPQTKK
+506 PQTKVQTK
-518 QVSKTEQK
+518 PQAKKPAVKTTQK
-526 VTSKQ
+526 

-538 NANVKSKAPVDKPKA
+538 NTNVKSKAPVDKPKA
-553 NPEQKEAPK
+553 NQEQKESPK
-562 PHVRTKKVPYT
+562 PHARTKKVPYT
-573 SEQFHQK
+573 SEQFRQK

-586 KWEAQ
+586 KREAQ
-591 MDEEIRNSKL
+591 IDEEIRNSKL

-614 KSEADEYKTKFQK
+614 KSEANEYKTKFQR
-627 HMEEKRRLEKEKAKQ
+627 HMEEQQRLEKEKAKQ
-642 QINSEPVVAEVE
+642 QINPEPVVAEPV

-671 RAEPEPVSV
+671 RPEPEPVSV
-680 VEEPTLKEPEV
+680 VKEPTLKEVEV

-697 MGEVPYKAEQIQEFK
+697 TGEIPFEAEQIQEFR

-722 TEEPVREEIIE
+722 TEEPVQEEIIE

-740 HSEESVQNQ
+740 YSEESVQNQ
-749 SFIEDVQDVGAGV
+749 SFTEDVQDTGAGV

-777 TNSGGFISSRDSYSH
+777 TNSGGFISSGDSYSH
-792 PGDVDAYKRARA
+792 PGDVGAYKRARA
-804 SSRPARIA
+804 SSRPARVA
-812 NTRVQRA
+812 STRAQRA
-819 SRPSRRTN
+819 SRPSRRTYQ

>member
-1 MANCMYF
+1 
-8 YKEVYS
+8 
-14 KMDLNTIIQSDM
+14 MDLNTIMQSDM
-26 LYYILIGVVVVLLI
+26 LYYILIGVVAILLI
-40 LAIVIIA
+40 LVIVIIV

-53 KHKTEYEE
+53 KHRAEYEE

-73 DLDEEFDQQS
+73 DSDEEFDQQS
-83 EEESDKD
+83 EEEPCDGDDESD
-90 IDKNGNEVFEDE
+90 NEPFEDE
-102 EVPESEENSEEETV
+102 KIPENEENSEEEIV

-215 KFRENIKAEIQGV
+215 EFRENVKEEIQEV
-228 KAEVSVISESIQKMT
+228 KNEVSVISESIQKMT

-258 SLANLQEES
+258 SLANLQKES

-275 KESIDHYANV
+275 KESIDRYANV
-285 LGATV
+285 IGSTM
-290 NKSIDEEI
+290 NKSIDEGI
-298 GKIKKTNEEQHKA
+298 DKIKKTNEEQHKA
-311 LADTLEKMD
+311 LADALEKMD
-320 KETKDLVFSVKNRQ
+320 KETKELVFSVKNRQ

-377 MSEKMDARNITSTK
+377 MSEKMDTRNIASTK

-429 NKAKTSENGQNFEAK
+429 NKAKTSDNGQNFEVK
-444 KESVKVPA
+444 KEPVEVPA
-452 VEPEHKVSE
+452 VKSELEHKDSE
-461 KPQEKKAEEPKPI
+461 KPQETKAEKPKP
-474 VEQEKKEDVKQ
+474 VEQVKKEDAKP
-485 EEPKKHSEAKQHPQP
+485 EEHKKHPESKPQSQP
-500 QPKSQN
+500 QLKSQK
-506 QSKQQVNPQTKK
+506 QSKQQTKPQAKK
-518 QVSKTEQK
+518 PAVKTTQK
-526 VTSKQ
+526 

-538 NANVKSKAPVDKPKA
+538 NTNEKSKAPVDKPKA
-553 NPEQKEAPK
+553 NPEQKEPSK

-573 SEQFHQK
+573 SEKFHQK

-586 KWEAQ
+586 IREAQ

-614 KSEADEYKTKFQK
+614 KSEANEYKTKFQR
-627 HMEEKRRLEKEKAKQ
+627 HMEEQQRLEKEKAKQ
-642 QINSEPVVAEVE
+642 QINTEPVVAEPV
-654 KPQPVV
+654 KPQSVV
-660 ADPVEPKPVVT
+660 ADPVEPKPVIT
-671 RAEPEPVSV
+671 SPEPEPVSV
-680 VEEPTLKEPEV
+680 VEEPTLKEAEV
-691 AEEVSS
+691 VEEVSS
-697 MGEVPYKAEQIQEFK
+697 MGEIPFEAEQIQEFRPK
-712 PETFEEPEIV
+712 TFEEPEV
-722 TEEPVREEIIE
+722 VAEEPVQEEIIE
-733 PEESGEV
+733 
-740 HSEESVQNQ
+740 SEESVQNQ
-749 SFIEDVQDVGAGV
+749 SVAEDIQSDGMGV

-777 TNSGGFISSRDSYSH
+777 TNSGGFISSGDGYSH

-812 NTRVQRA
+812 NARVQRA

>member
-1 MANCMYF
+1 
-8 YKEVYS
+8 
-14 KMDLNTIIQSDM
+14 MDLNTIIQSDM
-26 LYYILIGVVVVLLI
+26 IYYILIGAVAVLLI
-40 LAIVIIA
+40 LVIVIIV

-53 KHKTEYEE
+53 KHRVEYEEE

-73 DLDEEFDQQS
+73 DSDEEFDQQS
-83 EEESDKD
+83 EEESGEGDD
-90 IDKNGNEVFEDE
+90 ESDNEPFEDE
-102 EVPESEENSEEETV
+102 EIPENEESSEEEII
-116 DEEPEI
+116 DEESEV

-215 KFRENIKAEIQGV
+215 EFRENIKAEIQGV

-258 SLANLQEES
+258 SLANLQKES

-275 KESIDHYANV
+275 KESIDRYANV
-285 LGATV
+285 IGSTM
-290 NKSIDEEI
+290 NKSIDEGI
-298 GKIKKTNEEQHKA
+298 DKIKKTNEEQHKA
-311 LADTLEKMD
+311 LADALEKMD
-320 KETKDLVFSVKNRQ
+320 KETKELVFSVKNRQ

-362 CQHKDVEDIIPKLNE
+362 CQHKDVEDILPKLNE
-377 MSEKMDARNITSTK
+377 MSEKMDVRNITSTK

-429 NKAKTSENGQNFEAK
+429 NKAKTSDNGQNFEVK
-444 KESVKVPA
+444 KEPVEVPA
-452 VEPEHKVSE
+452 VKSELEHKDSE
-461 KPQEKKAEEPKPI
+461 KPQETKAEEPKP
-474 VEQEKKEDVKQ
+474 VEQVKKEDAKP
-485 EEPKKHSEAKQHPQP
+485 EEHKKHPESKTQSQP

-506 QSKQQVNPQTKK
+506 QSKQQTKPQTKK
-518 QVSKTEQK
+518 PAVKT
-526 VTSKQ
+526 TSK
-531 PANKPVK
+531 PVNKPVK
-538 NANVKSKAPVDKPKA
+538 NTNVKSKAPVDKPKV
-553 NPEQKEAPK
+553 NQEQKESPK

-573 SEQFHQK
+573 SEQFRQK

-586 KWEAQ
+586 KREAQ
-591 MDEEIRNSKL
+591 IDEEIRNSKL
-601 LVKTIEATAKPIK
+601 LVKTMEATAKPIK
-614 KSEADEYKTKFQK
+614 KSEVNEYKTKFQR
-627 HMEEKRRLEKEKAKQ
+627 HMEEQQRLEKEKEKAKQ
-642 QINSEPVVAEVE
+642 QINPEPVVAEPV

-671 RAEPEPVSV
+671 RPEPEPVSV
-680 VEEPTLKEPEV
+680 VEEPTLKESEV
-691 AEEVSS
+691 VEDVSS
-697 MGEVPYKAEQIQEFK
+697 MGEVPYKAEQIQEFE

-722 TEEPVREEIIE
+722 TEEPIQEEIVE
-733 PEESGEV
+733 PEES
-740 HSEESVQNQ
+740 
-749 SFIEDVQDVGAGV
+749 VQDQSDTEDIQSDGMGV

-777 TNSGGFISSRDSYSH
+777 TNSGGFISSGDSYSH

-819 SRPSRRTN
+819 SRPSRRTY

>member
-1 MANCMYF
+1 
-8 YKEVYS
+8 
-14 KMDLNTIIQSDM
+14 M
-26 LYYILIGVVVVLLI
+26 LYYILIGVVAILLI
-40 LAIVIIA
+40 LVIVIIV

-53 KHKTEYEE
+53 KRRAEYEE

-73 DLDEEFDQQS
+73 DSDEEFDQQS
-83 EEESDKD
+83 EDESGEGDDESD
-90 IDKNGNEVFEDE
+90 NEPFEDE
-102 EVPESEENSEEETV
+102 ENPESEESSEEEIT
-116 DEEPEI
+116 DEEPEV

-215 KFRENIKAEIQGV
+215 EFRENIKAEIQGV

-298 GKIKKTNEEQHKA
+298 GEIKKTNEEQHKA

-320 KETKDLVFSVKNRQ
+320 KETKELVFSVKNRQ

-352 AILTTSQDVL
+352 AILTTAQDVL

-377 MSEKMDARNITSTK
+377 MSEKMDARNVTSTK

-406 GVDRLNTKLSN
+406 SVDRLNTKLSN

-429 NKAKTSENGQNFEAK
+429 SKAKTSDNGQNFEVK
-444 KESVKVPA
+444 KEPVEVPA
-452 VEPEHKVSE
+452 VKSELEHKDSE
-461 KPQEKKAEEPKPI
+461 KPQETKAEEPKP
-474 VEQEKKEDVKQ
+474 VEQVKKEDAKP
-485 EEPKKHSEAKQHPQP
+485 EEHKKHPESKPQSQP
-500 QPKSQN
+500 QLKSQK
-506 QSKQQVNPQTKK
+506 QSKQQTKPQAKK
-518 QVSKTEQK
+518 PAVKTAQK
-526 VTSKQ
+526 

-538 NANVKSKAPVDKPKA
+538 NTNEKSKAPVDKPKA
-553 NPEQKEAPK
+553 NQEQKESPK

-573 SEQFHQK
+573 SEQFRQK

-586 KWEAQ
+586 KREAQ
-591 MDEEIRNSKL
+591 IDEEIRNSKL
-601 LVKTIEATAKPIK
+601 LVKTMEATAKPIK
-614 KSEADEYKTKFQK
+614 ESEVNEYKTKFQR
-627 HMEEKRRLEKEKAKQ
+627 HMEEKQRLEKEKAKQ
-642 QINSEPVVAEVE
+642 QTNSEPVVAEVE
-654 KPQPVV
+654 KPHTVV

-671 RAEPEPVSV
+671 RPEPEPVSV
-680 VEEPTLKEPEV
+680 VEEPTLKE
-691 AEEVSS
+691 AEEASS
-697 MGEVPYKAEQIQEFK
+697 MGEIPFEAEQIQEFK
-712 PETFEEPEIV
+712 PEAFEEPEVV
-722 TEEPVREEIIE
+722 TEEPIQDEIIE
-733 PEESGEV
+733 SEESGEV
-740 HSEESVQNQ
+740 YSEESVQNQ
-749 SFIEDVQDVGAGV
+749 SFTEDVQDTGTGV

-777 TNSGGFISSRDSYSH
+777 TNSGGFISSGDSYSH
-792 PGDVDAYKRARA
+792 PGDVGAYKRARA
-804 SSRPARIA
+804 SSRPARVA
-812 NTRVQRA
+812 NVRAQRA
-819 SRPSRRTN
+819 SRPSRRTY

>member
-1 MANCMYF
+1 
-8 YKEVYS
+8 
-14 KMDLNTIIQSDM
+14 
-26 LYYILIGVVVVLLI
+26 
-40 LAIVIIA
+40 
-47 AIKKSR
+47 
-53 KHKTEYEE
+53 
-61 YPEEDTANESES
+61 
-73 DLDEEFDQQS
+73 
-83 EEESDKD
+83 
-90 IDKNGNEVFEDE
+90 
-102 EVPESEENSEEETV
+102 
-116 DEEPEI
+116 
-122 AERHEN
+122 
-128 NYIIEKSAQAHAKR
+128 
-142 HEKRDWQIE
+142 
-151 SDEDK
+151 

-215 KFRENIKAEIQGV
+215 EFRENIKAEIQGV

-258 SLANLQEES
+258 SLSNLQEES

-320 KETKDLVFSVKNRQ
+320 KETKELVFSVKNRQ
-334 GENMGKVLASFG
+334 GENMGKTLASFG

-406 GVDRLNTKLSN
+406 SVDRLNTKLSN

-429 NKAKTSENGQNFEAK
+429 NKAKTSDNGQNFDVK
-444 KESVKVPA
+444 KEPVEVPA
-452 VEPEHKVSE
+452 VKPELEHKDSE
-461 KPQEKKAEEPKPI
+461 KPQETKPEEH
-474 VEQEKKEDVKQ
+474 
-485 EEPKKHSEAKQHPQP
+485 KKHPESKPQSQP
-500 QPKSQN
+500 QLKLQK
-506 QSKQQVNPQTKK
+506 QSKQQTKPQAKK
-518 QVSKTEQK
+518 PAVKTTPK
-526 VTSKQ
+526 

-538 NANVKSKAPVDKPKA
+538 NTNEKSKAPVDKPKA
-553 NPEQKEAPK
+553 NPEQKEPPK

-573 SEQFHQK
+573 SEKFHQK

-586 KWEAQ
+586 IREAQ

-614 KSEADEYKTKFQK
+614 KSEANEYKTKFQR
-627 HMEEKRRLEKEKAKQ
+627 HMEEQQRLEKEKEKAKQ
-642 QINSEPVVAEVE
+642 QINPEPVAAEPV

-671 RAEPEPVSV
+671 RPEPEPVSV
-680 VEEPTLKEPEV
+680 VEEPTLKEAEV
-691 AEEVSS
+691 VEEVSS
-697 MGEVPYKAEQIQEFK
+697 MGEIPFEAEQIQEFK
-712 PETFEEPEIV
+712 PETFEEPEVV
-722 TEEPVREEIIE
+722 TEELVQDEIIE
-733 PEESGEV
+733 SEESGEV
-740 HSEESVQNQ
+740 YSEESVQNQ
-749 SFIEDVQDVGAGV
+749 SFTEDVQDAGAGV

-777 TNSGGFISSRDSYSH
+777 TNSGGFISSGDSYFH

-819 SRPSRRTN
+819 SRPSRRSY

>member
-1 MANCMYF
+1 
-8 YKEVYS
+8 
-14 KMDLNTIIQSDM
+14 MDLNTIMQSDM
-26 LYYILIGVVVVLLI
+26 LYYILIGVVAILLI
-40 LAIVIIA
+40 LVIVIIV

-53 KHKTEYEE
+53 KHRAEYEE

-73 DLDEEFDQQS
+73 DLDEEFNQQS
-83 EEESDKD
+83 EEESDENVD
-90 IDKNGNEVFEDE
+90 ESDDEALENEEDSENKEDPE
-102 EVPESEENSEEETV
+102 EIV

-215 KFRENIKAEIQGV
+215 EFRENIKAEIQGV

-267 QYKLEAQS
+267 QYKLEALS

-298 GKIKKTNEEQHKA
+298 SKIKKTNEEQHKA

-320 KETKDLVFSVKNRQ
+320 KETKELVFSVKNRQ
-334 GENMGKVLASFG
+334 GENMGKTLASFG

-377 MSEKMDARNITSTK
+377 MSEKMDAKNVTSTK

-406 GVDRLNTKLSN
+406 GIDRLNTKLSN
-417 LEVPVIHKEMEQ
+417 LEVSVIHKEMEQ
-429 NKAKTSENGQNFEAK
+429 NKAKTSDNGQNFEVK
-444 KESVKVPA
+444 KEPVEVPA
-452 VEPEHKVSE
+452 VKPELEHKDSE
-461 KPQEKKAEEPKPI
+461 KPQETKTEEPKP
-474 VEQEKKEDVKQ
+474 VEQVKKEDAKP
-485 EEPKKHSEAKQHPQP
+485 EEQKKHPESKPQSQP
-500 QPKSQN
+500 QLKSQK
-506 QSKQQVNPQTKK
+506 QSKQQTKPQAKK
-518 QVSKTEQK
+518 PAVKTTPK
-526 VTSKQ
+526 

-538 NANVKSKAPVDKPKA
+538 NTNEKSKVPVDKPKA
-553 NPEQKEAPK
+553 NPEQKEPPK

-573 SEQFHQK
+573 SEKFHQK

-586 KWEAQ
+586 IREAQ
-591 MDEEIRNSKL
+591 MDEEIHNSKL

-614 KSEADEYKTKFQK
+614 KSEANEYKTKFQR
-627 HMEEKRRLEKEKAKQ
+627 HMEEQQRLEKERTKQ
-642 QINSEPVVAEVE
+642 QINPEPVVAEVE

-671 RAEPEPVSV
+671 RPEPEPVSV
-680 VEEPTLKEPEV
+680 VEEPTLKEAEV
-691 AEEVSS
+691 VEEVSS
-697 MGEVPYKAEQIQEFK
+697 MGEIPFEAEQIQEFK
-712 PETFEEPEIV
+712 PETFEEPEVV
-722 TEEPVREEIIE
+722 TEELVREEIIE
-733 PEESGEV
+733 PEESGKV
-740 HSEESVQNQ
+740 YSEKSVQNQ
-749 SFIEDVQDVGAGV
+749 SFTEDVQDVGAGV

-777 TNSGGFISSRDSYSH
+777 TNSGGFISSGDGYSH

-812 NTRVQRA
+812 NTRVQRV

>member
-14 KMDLNTIIQSDM
+14 KMDLNTIMQSDM
-26 LYYILIGVVVVLLI
+26 LYYILIGAVAVLLI
-40 LAIVIIA
+40 LVIVIIV

-53 KHKTEYEE
+53 KHRAEYEE
-61 YPEEDTANESES
+61 YPEEDTTNESES
-73 DLDEEFDQQS
+73 DSDEEFDQQS
-83 EEESDKD
+83 EEESGEGDD
-90 IDKNGNEVFEDE
+90 ESDDEPFEDE
-102 EVPESEENSEEETV
+102 ENPESEENSEEEIT

-156 MNRGAYAEGVDFRY
+156 MNRGAYTEGVDFRY

-215 KFRENIKAEIQGV
+215 EFRENIKAEIQGV

-258 SLANLQEES
+258 SLTNLQEES

-275 KESIDHYANV
+275 KESIDRYANV
-285 LGATV
+285 IGSTM
-290 NKSIDEEI
+290 NKSIDEGI
-298 GKIKKTNEEQHKA
+298 DKIKKTNEEQHKA

-320 KETKDLVFSVKNRQ
+320 KETKELVFSVKNRQ
-334 GENMGKVLASFG
+334 GENMRKTLASFG

-377 MSEKMDARNITSTK
+377 MSEKMDARNIASTK

-417 LEVPVIHKEMEQ
+417 LEVPVIHKETEQ
-429 NKAKTSENGQNFEAK
+429 NKAKTSDNGQNFEVK
-444 KESVKVPA
+444 KEPVEVPA
-452 VEPEHKVSE
+452 VKPELEHKDSE
-461 KPQEKKAEEPKPI
+461 KPQGTKTEEPKP
-474 VEQEKKEDVKQ
+474 VEQVKKEDAKP
-485 EEPKKHSEAKQHPQP
+485 EEHKKHPESKPQ
-500 QPKSQN
+500 SQ
-506 QSKQQVNPQTKK
+506 PQTKAQTK
-518 QVSKTEQK
+518 PQAKKPAVKATPK
-526 VTSKQ
+526 

-538 NANVKSKAPVDKPKA
+538 NTNEKSKAPVDKPKA
-553 NPEQKEAPK
+553 TPEQKEPPK

-573 SEQFHQK
+573 SEKFHQK

-586 KWEAQ
+586 IREAQ

-614 KSEADEYKTKFQK
+614 KSEANEYKTKFQR
-627 HMEEKRRLEKEKAKQ
+627 HMEEQQRLEKEKAKQ
-642 QINSEPVVAEVE
+642 QINPEPVVAEPV

-660 ADPVEPKPVVT
+660 ADPVEPKTVIT
-671 RAEPEPVSV
+671 RPEPEPVSV
-680 VEEPTLKEPEV
+680 VEEPTLKEAEV
-691 AEEVSS
+691 VEEVSS
-697 MGEVPYKAEQIQEFK
+697 MGEVPYKAEQIQEFR
-712 PETFEEPEIV
+712 PETFEEPEV
-722 TEEPVREEIIE
+722 VAEEPVQEEIIE
-733 PEESGEV
+733 
-740 HSEESVQNQ
+740 SEESVQNQ
-749 SFIEDVQDVGAGV
+749 SVAEDIQSDGMGV

-777 TNSGGFISSRDSYSH
+777 TNSGGFISSGDNYSH
-792 PGDVDAYKRARA
+792 PGDVGAYKRARA
-804 SSRPARIA
+804 SFRPARVA
-812 NTRVQRA
+812 NVRAQRA
-819 SRPSRRTN
+819 SRPSRRTY

>member
-1 MANCMYF
+1 M
-8 YKEVYS
+8 
-14 KMDLNTIIQSDM
+14 QSDM
-26 LYYILIGVVVVLLI
+26 LYYILIGAVAVLLI
-40 LAIVIIA
+40 LVIVIIV

-53 KHKTEYEE
+53 KHRAEYEE
-61 YPEEDTANESES
+61 YPEEDTTNESES

-83 EEESDKD
+83 EEESGEDAD
-90 IDKNGNEVFEDE
+90 EGDDEPFEDE
-102 EVPESEENSEEETV
+102 EVSENEEAPEEPV

-151 SDEDK
+151 SDENK

-207 ESAYQEEL
+207 ESSYQEEL
-215 KFRENIKAEIQGV
+215 EFRENVKEEIQEI
-228 KAEVSVISESIQKMT
+228 KNEVSVISESIQKMT

-258 SLANLQEES
+258 SLANLQKES

-275 KESIDHYANV
+275 KESIDRYANV
-285 LGATV
+285 IGSTM
-290 NKSIDEEI
+290 NKSIDEGI
-298 GKIKKTNEEQHKA
+298 DKIKKTNEEQHKA
-311 LADTLEKMD
+311 LADTLDKMD
-320 KETKDLVFSVKNRQ
+320 KETKELVFSVKNRQ

-352 AILTTSQDVL
+352 AILTTAQDVL

-377 MSEKMDARNITSTK
+377 MSEKMDARNVTSTK

-406 GVDRLNTKLSN
+406 SVDRLNTKLSN
-417 LEVPVIHKEMEQ
+417 LEVPVIHKETEQ
-429 NKAKTSENGQNFEAK
+429 NKAKTSNNGQNFEVK
-444 KESVKVPA
+444 KEPVEVPA
-452 VEPEHKVSE
+452 VKPELEHKNSE
-461 KPQEKKAEEPKPI
+461 KPQETKAEEPKP
-474 VEQEKKEDVKQ
+474 VEQVKKEDAKP
-485 EEPKKHSEAKQHPQP
+485 EAHKKHPESKTQSQP

-506 QSKQQVNPQTKK
+506 QSKQQTKPQAKK
-518 QVSKTEQK
+518 PVVKT
-526 VTSKQ
+526 TSK
-531 PANKPVK
+531 PVNKTVK
-538 NANVKSKAPVDKPKA
+538 NTNVKSKAPVDKPKA
-553 NPEQKEAPK
+553 NQEQKESPK

-586 KWEAQ
+586 KREAQ

-601 LVKTIEATAKPIK
+601 LVKTMEATAKPIK
-614 KSEADEYKTKFQK
+614 ESEVNEYKTKFQR
-627 HMEEKRRLEKEKAKQ
+627 HMEEKQRLEKEKAKQ
-642 QINSEPVVAEVE
+642 QINREPVVTEVE

-671 RAEPEPVSV
+671 RPKPEPVPV
-680 VEEPTLKEPEV
+680 VEEPTLKESEV
-691 AEEVSS
+691 VEDVSS
-697 MGEVPYKAEQIQEFK
+697 MGEVPYKAEQIQEFE

-722 TEEPVREEIIE
+722 TEEPIQEEIVE
-733 PEESGEV
+733 PEES
-740 HSEESVQNQ
+740 
-749 SFIEDVQDVGAGV
+749 VQDQSDTEDIQSDRMGV

-777 TNSGGFISSRDSYSH
+777 TNSGGFISSGDSYSH

-819 SRPSRRTN
+819 SRPSRRTY

>member
-14 KMDLNTIIQSDM
+14 KMDLNTIMQSDM
-26 LYYILIGVVVVLLI
+26 LYYILIGAVAVLLI
-40 LAIVIIA
+40 LVIVIIV

-53 KHKTEYEE
+53 KHRAEYEE
-61 YPEEDTANESES
+61 YPEEDATNESES

-90 IDKNGNEVFEDE
+90 IDKNGDEVFEDE
-102 EVPESEENSEEETV
+102 ENPESEENSEEETT
-116 DEEPEI
+116 DEEPEV

-215 KFRENIKAEIQGV
+215 EFRENIKAEIQGV

-320 KETKDLVFSVKNRQ
+320 KETKELVFSVKNRQ

-377 MSEKMDARNITSTK
+377 MSEKIDSRNTASAK

-417 LEVPVIHKEMEQ
+417 LEVPVIHKETEQ
-429 NKAKTSENGQNFEAK
+429 SKAKTSDNGQNFEVK
-444 KESVKVPA
+444 KEPVEVPA
-452 VEPEHKVSE
+452 VKPELEHKDSE
-461 KPQEKKAEEPKPI
+461 KPQETKAEEPKP
-474 VEQEKKEDVKQ
+474 VEQVKKEDAKP
-485 EEPKKHSEAKQHPQP
+485 EEHKKHPESKTQSQP

-506 QSKQQVNPQTKK
+506 QSKQQTKPQTKK
-518 QVSKTEQK
+518 PAVKT
-526 VTSKQ
+526 TSK
-531 PANKPVK
+531 PVNKPVK
-538 NANVKSKAPVDKPKA
+538 NTNVKSKAPVDKPKA
-553 NPEQKEAPK
+553 NQEQKESPK

-573 SEQFHQK
+573 SEQFRQK

-586 KWEAQ
+586 KREAQ

-601 LVKTIEATAKPIK
+601 LVKTMEATARPIIK
-614 KSEADEYKTKFQK
+614 ESEVNEYKTKFQR
-627 HMEEKRRLEKEKAKQ
+627 HMEEKQRLEKEKAKQ
-642 QINSEPVVAEVE
+642 QTNSEPVVTEVE

-671 RAEPEPVSV
+671 RPEPEPVSV
-680 VEEPTLKEPEV
+680 VEEPTLKEAEV

-697 MGEVPYKAEQIQEFK
+697 MGEIPFEAEQIQEFK
-712 PETFEEPEIV
+712 PETFEESEAV
-722 TEEPVREEIIE
+722 TEEPVQEEIIE

-740 HSEESVQNQ
+740 YSEESVQDQ
-749 SFIEDVQDVGAGV
+749 SVTEDIQNVGVGV

-777 TNSGGFISSRDSYSH
+777 TNSGGFISSGDSYSRA
-792 PGDVDAYKRARA
+792 GDVEAYKRARA
-804 SSRPARIA
+804 SSRPARVA
-812 NTRVQRA
+812 STRAQRA
-819 SRPSRRTN
+819 SRPSRRAH

>member
-1 MANCMYF
+1 
-8 YKEVYS
+8 
-14 KMDLNTIIQSDM
+14 MDLNTIMQSDM
-26 LYYILIGVVVVLLI
+26 LYYILIGAVAVLLI
-40 LAIVIIA
+40 LVIVIIV

-53 KHKTEYEE
+53 KHRAEYEE

-73 DLDEEFDQQS
+73 GLDEEFDQQS

-90 IDKNGNEVFEDE
+90 IDESDDETLENEEDS
-102 EVPESEENSEEETV
+102 ESKEDPEEEIM

-215 KFRENIKAEIQGV
+215 EFRENIKAEIQGV

-275 KESIDHYANV
+275 KESIDRYANV
-285 LGATV
+285 IGSTM
-290 NKSIDEEI
+290 NKSIDEGI
-298 GKIKKTNEEQHKA
+298 GKIKKTNEEQHKT

-320 KETKDLVFSVKNRQ
+320 KETKELVFSVKNRQ

-429 NKAKTSENGQNFEAK
+429 NKAKTSDDGQNFEVK
-444 KESVKVPA
+444 KEHVEVSAVKP
-452 VEPEHKVSE
+452 ELEHKDSE
-461 KPQEKKAEEPKPI
+461 KPQETKAEEPKP
-474 VEQEKKEDVKQ
+474 VEQVKKEDAKP
-485 EEPKKHSEAKQHPQP
+485 EAHKKHPESKTQSQP

-506 QSKQQVNPQTKK
+506 QSKQQTKPQAKK
-518 QVSKTEQK
+518 PAVKTTPK
-526 VTSKQ
+526 PV
-531 PANKPVK
+531 NKPVK
-538 NANVKSKAPVDKPKA
+538 NTNVKSKAPVDKPKA
-553 NPEQKEAPK
+553 NQEQKESPK

-573 SEQFHQK
+573 SEQFRQK

-586 KWEAQ
+586 KREAQ
-591 MDEEIRNSKL
+591 IDEEIRNSKL
-601 LVKTIEATAKPIK
+601 LVKTMEATAKPLK
-614 KSEADEYKTKFQK
+614 ESEVNEYKTKFQR
-627 HMEEKRRLEKEKAKQ
+627 HMEEKQRLEKEKAKQ
-642 QINSEPVVAEVE
+642 QINLEPVVTEVE

-671 RAEPEPVSV
+671 RPESEPVSV
-680 VEEPTLKEPEV
+680 VEEPTLKEVEV
-691 AEEVSS
+691 AEEISS
-697 MGEVPYKAEQIQEFK
+697 MGEIPFEAEQIQEFK

-722 TEEPVREEIIE
+722 TEEPIQEEIVE
-733 PEESGEV
+733 PEESDEV
-740 HSEESVQNQ
+740 YSEESVQNQ
-749 SFIEDVQDVGAGV
+749 SFTEDVQDTGAGV

-777 TNSGGFISSRDSYSH
+777 TNSGGFISSGDGYSH

-819 SRPSRRTN
+819 SRPSRRTY

>member
-1 MANCMYF
+1 
-8 YKEVYS
+8 
-14 KMDLNTIIQSDM
+14 MDLNTIMQSDM
-26 LYYILIGVVVVLLI
+26 LYYILIGAVAVLLI
-40 LAIVIIA
+40 LVIVIIV

-53 KHKTEYEE
+53 KHRAEYEE

-73 DLDEEFDQQS
+73 GLDEEFDQQS

-90 IDKNGNEVFEDE
+90 IDESDDETLENEEDS
-102 EVPESEENSEEETV
+102 ESKEDPEEEIM

-215 KFRENIKAEIQGV
+215 EFRENIKAEIQGV

-275 KESIDHYANV
+275 KESIDRYANV
-285 LGATV
+285 IGSTM
-290 NKSIDEEI
+290 NKSIDEGI
-298 GKIKKTNEEQHKA
+298 GKIKKTNEEQHKT

-320 KETKDLVFSVKNRQ
+320 KETKELVFSVKNRQ

-429 NKAKTSENGQNFEAK
+429 NKAKTSDNGQNFEVK
-444 KESVKVPA
+444 KEPVEVPA
-452 VEPEHKVSE
+452 VKPELEHKDSE
-461 KPQEKKAEEPKPI
+461 KHQGTKTEEPKP
-474 VEQEKKEDVKQ
+474 VEQVKKEDAKP
-485 EEPKKHSEAKQHPQP
+485 EEHKKHPESKTQSQP

-506 QSKQQVNPQTKK
+506 QSKQQTKPQAKK
-518 QVSKTEQK
+518 PMEKATPKPV
-526 VTSKQ
+526 
-531 PANKPVK
+531 NKPVK
-538 NANVKSKAPVDKPKA
+538 NTNVKSKAPVDKPKA
-553 NPEQKEAPK
+553 NQEQKESPK

-573 SEQFHQK
+573 SEQFRQK

-586 KWEAQ
+586 KREAQ
-591 MDEEIRNSKL
+591 IDEEIRNSKL
-601 LVKTIEATAKPIK
+601 LVKTMEATAKPIK
-614 KSEADEYKTKFQK
+614 ESEVNEYKTKFQR
-627 HMEEKRRLEKEKAKQ
+627 HMEEKQRLEKEKAKQ
-642 QINSEPVVAEVE
+642 QINPEPVVTEVE

-671 RAEPEPVSV
+671 RPEPEPVSV
-680 VEEPTLKEPEV
+680 VEEPTLKEAEV

-697 MGEVPYKAEQIQEFK
+697 MGEIPFEAEQIQEFK
-712 PETFEEPEIV
+712 PETFEEPEVV
-722 TEEPVREEIIE
+722 TEEPVQDEIIE
-733 PEESGEV
+733 SDESGEV
-740 HSEESVQNQ
+740 YSEESVQNQ
-749 SFIEDVQDVGAGV
+749 SFTEDVQDTGVGV

-777 TNSGGFISSRDSYSH
+777 TNSGGFISSGDSYSH

-819 SRPSRRTN
+819 SRPSRRTY

>member
-1 MANCMYF
+1 
-8 YKEVYS
+8 
-14 KMDLNTIIQSDM
+14 MDLNTIMQSDM
-26 LYYILIGVVVVLLI
+26 LYYILIGAVAVLLI
-40 LAIVIIA
+40 LVIVIIV

-53 KHKTEYEE
+53 KHRAEYEE

-83 EEESDKD
+83 EEESDED
-90 IDKNGNEVFEDE
+90 VDESDDEALENEEDSENKEDPE
-102 EVPESEENSEEETV
+102 EIV

-215 KFRENIKAEIQGV
+215 EFRENIKTEIQGV

-275 KESIDHYANV
+275 KESIDRYANV
-285 LGATV
+285 IGSTM
-290 NKSIDEEI
+290 NKSIDEGI
-298 GKIKKTNEEQHKA
+298 DKIKKTNEEQHKA

-320 KETKDLVFSVKNRQ
+320 KETKELVFSVKNRQ

-352 AILTTSQDVL
+352 AVLTTSQDVL

-377 MSEKMDARNITSTK
+377 MSEKMDARNIASTK

-429 NKAKTSENGQNFEAK
+429 NKAKTSDNGQNFEVK
-444 KESVKVPA
+444 KEPVEVPA
-452 VEPEHKVSE
+452 VKPELGHKDSE
-461 KPQEKKAEEPKPI
+461 KPQETKTEEPKP
-474 VEQEKKEDVKQ
+474 VEQVKKEDAKP
-485 EEPKKHSEAKQHPQP
+485 EEQKKHPESKPQSQP
-500 QPKSQN
+500 QLKSQK
-506 QSKQQVNPQTKK
+506 QSKQQAKPQAKK
-518 QVSKTEQK
+518 PAVKATPK
-526 VTSKQ
+526 

-538 NANVKSKAPVDKPKA
+538 NTNVKSKAPVDKPKA
-553 NPEQKEAPK
+553 NQEQKESPK

-573 SEQFHQK
+573 SEQFRQK

-586 KWEAQ
+586 KREAQ
-591 MDEEIRNSKL
+591 IDEEIRNSKL

-614 KSEADEYKTKFQK
+614 KSEANEYKTKFQR
-627 HMEEKRRLEKEKAKQ
+627 HMEEQQRLEKEKEKAKQ
-642 QINSEPVVAEVE
+642 QINPEPVVAEPV

-671 RAEPEPVSV
+671 RPEPEPVSV
-680 VEEPTLKEPEV
+680 VKEPTLKEVEV

-697 MGEVPYKAEQIQEFK
+697 MGEIPFEAEQIQEFR

-722 TEEPVREEIIE
+722 TEEPVQEEIIE

-740 HSEESVQNQ
+740 YSEESVQNQ
-749 SFIEDVQDVGAGV
+749 SFTEDVQDIGAGV

-777 TNSGGFISSRDSYSH
+777 TNSGGFISSGDSYSH
-792 PGDVDAYKRARA
+792 PGDVGAYKRARA
-804 SSRPARIA
+804 SSRPARVA
-812 NTRVQRA
+812 STRAQRA
-819 SRPSRRTN
+819 SRPSRRTYQ

>member
-1 MANCMYF
+1 
-8 YKEVYS
+8 
-14 KMDLNTIIQSDM
+14 MDLNTIMQSDM
-26 LYYILIGVVVVLLI
+26 LYYILIGVVAVLLI
-40 LAIVIIA
+40 LVIVIIV

-53 KHKTEYEE
+53 KHRAEYEE
-61 YPEEDTANESES
+61 YSEEDTANESES
-73 DLDEEFDQQS
+73 DSDEEFDQQP

-90 IDKNGNEVFEDE
+90 VDENDDEALENEED
-102 EVPESEENSEEETV
+102 SENKEDPEEEIM

-215 KFRENIKAEIQGV
+215 EFRENIKAEIQGV

-275 KESIDHYANV
+275 KESIDRYANII
-285 LGATV
+285 GSTM
-290 NKSIDEEI
+290 NKSIDEGI
-298 GKIKKTNEEQHKA
+298 SKIKKTNEEQHKA

-320 KETKDLVFSVKNRQ
+320 KETKELVFSVKNRQ
-334 GENMGKVLASFG
+334 GENMGKTLASFG

-417 LEVPVIHKEMEQ
+417 LEVPVIHKETEQ
-429 NKAKTSENGQNFEAK
+429 NKAKTSNNGQNFEVK
-444 KESVKVPA
+444 KEPVEVPA
-452 VEPEHKVSE
+452 VKPELEHKDSE
-461 KPQEKKAEEPKPI
+461 KPQETKTEEPKP
-474 VEQEKKEDVKQ
+474 VEQVKKEDAKP
-485 EEPKKHSEAKQHPQP
+485 EEHKKHPESKPQSQP
-500 QPKSQN
+500 QLKLQK
-506 QSKQQVNPQTKK
+506 QSKQQTKPQAKK
-518 QVSKTEQK
+518 PAVKTAPK
-526 VTSKQ
+526 

-538 NANVKSKAPVDKPKA
+538 NTNEKSKAPVDKPKA
-553 NPEQKEAPK
+553 NPEQKEPPK

-573 SEQFHQK
+573 SEKFHQK

-586 KWEAQ
+586 IREAQ

-614 KSEADEYKTKFQK
+614 KSEANEYKTKFQR
-627 HMEEKRRLEKEKAKQ
+627 HMEEQQRLEKEKAKQ
-642 QINSEPVVAEVE
+642 QTNSEPVVAEVE

-671 RAEPEPVSV
+671 RPEPEPVSV
-680 VEEPTLKEPEV
+680 VEEPTLKEAEV

-697 MGEVPYKAEQIQEFK
+697 MSEIPFEAEQIQEFK
-712 PETFEEPEIV
+712 PETFEEPEVV
-722 TEEPVREEIIE
+722 TEEPVQDEIIE
-733 PEESGEV
+733 SKESGEV
-740 HSEESVQNQ
+740 YSEESVQNQ
-749 SFIEDVQDVGAGV
+749 SFTEDVQDVGAGV
-762 RPYERQTSHAQPARF
+762 RPYERQTSHAQSARF
-777 TNSGGFISSRDSYSH
+777 TNSGGFISSGDGYSH

-804 SSRPARIA
+804 SSRPVRIA

>member
-1 MANCMYF
+1 MN
-8 YKEVYS
+8 
-14 KMDLNTIIQSDM
+14 LNTIIQSDM
-26 LYYILIGVVVVLLI
+26 LYYILIGVVAVLLI

-53 KHKTEYEE
+53 KHRTEYEE

-73 DLDEEFDQQS
+73 DSDEEFDQQS
-83 EEESDKD
+83 EEESGEGD
-90 IDKNGNEVFEDE
+90 NESDNEPFEDE
-102 EVPESEENSEEETV
+102 EISENEESSEEEII
-116 DEEPEI
+116 DEEPEV

-215 KFRENIKAEIQGV
+215 EFRENIKAEIQGV

-258 SLANLQEES
+258 SLANLQKES

-275 KESIDHYANV
+275 KESIDRYANV
-285 LGATV
+285 IGSTM
-290 NKSIDEEI
+290 NKSVDEEI

-320 KETKDLVFSVKNRQ
+320 KETKELVFSVKNRQ

-352 AILTTSQDVL
+352 AVLTTSQDVL

-377 MSEKMDARNITSTK
+377 MSEKMDARNIASTK

-417 LEVPVIHKEMEQ
+417 LEDPVIHKEMEQ
-429 NKAKTSENGQNFEAK
+429 NKAKTSDNGQNFEVK
-444 KESVKVPA
+444 KEPVEVPA
-452 VEPEHKVSE
+452 VKPELEHKDSE
-461 KPQEKKAEEPKPI
+461 KPQETKTEEPKP
-474 VEQEKKEDVKQ
+474 VEQVKKEDAKP
-485 EEPKKHSEAKQHPQP
+485 EEHKKHPESKPQSQP
-500 QPKSQN
+500 QLKLQK
-506 QSKQQVNPQTKK
+506 QSKQQTKPQAKK
-518 QVSKTEQK
+518 PAVKTAPK
-526 VTSKQ
+526 L
-531 PANKPVK
+531 ANKPVK
-538 NANVKSKAPVDKPKA
+538 NTNEKSKAPVDKPKA
-553 NPEQKEAPK
+553 NPEQKEPPK

-573 SEQFHQK
+573 SEQFRQK

-586 KWEAQ
+586 KREAQ
-591 MDEEIRNSKL
+591 IDEEIRNSKL
-601 LVKTIEATAKPIK
+601 LVKTMEATAKPIK
-614 KSEADEYKTKFQK
+614 ESEVNEYKTKFQR
-627 HMEEKRRLEKEKAKQ
+627 HMEEKQRLEKEKAKQ
-642 QINSEPVVAEVE
+642 QTNSEPVVAEVE

-660 ADPVEPKPVVT
+660 AAPVEPKPVVT
-671 RAEPEPVSV
+671 RPEPEPVSV
-680 VEEPTLKEPEV
+680 VEGPTLKEAEV
-691 AEEVSS
+691 AEGVSS
-697 MGEVPYKAEQIQEFK
+697 MGEIPFEAEQIQEFR
-712 PETFEEPEIV
+712 PETFEEPEV
-722 TEEPVREEIIE
+722 VAEEPVQEEIIE
-733 PEESGEV
+733 
-740 HSEESVQNQ
+740 SEESVQNQ
-749 SFIEDVQDVGAGV
+749 SVAEDIQSDGMGV

-777 TNSGGFISSRDSYSH
+777 TNSGGFISSGDGYSH

-819 SRPSRRTN
+819 SRPSRRTY

>member
-1 MANCMYF
+1 
-8 YKEVYS
+8 
-14 KMDLNTIIQSDM
+14 MDLNTIMQSDM
-26 LYYILIGVVVVLLI
+26 LYYILIGVVAVLLI
-40 LAIVIIA
+40 LVIVIIV

-53 KHKTEYEE
+53 KHRAEYEE

-73 DLDEEFDQQS
+73 GLDEESDQQS
-83 EEESDKD
+83 EEKSDKD
-90 IDKNGNEVFEDE
+90 IDENDDEALENEENS
-102 EVPESEENSEEETV
+102 ESKENSEEEII

-215 KFRENIKAEIQGV
+215 EFRENIKAEIQGV

-275 KESIDHYANV
+275 KESIDRYANII
-285 LGATV
+285 GSTM
-290 NKSIDEEI
+290 NKSIDEGI
-298 GKIKKTNEEQHKA
+298 DKIKKTNEEQHKA

-352 AILTTSQDVL
+352 AVLTTSQDVL

-429 NKAKTSENGQNFEAK
+429 NKAKTSDNGQNFEVK
-444 KESVKVPA
+444 KEPVEVPA
-452 VEPEHKVSE
+452 VKPELEHKDSE
-461 KPQEKKAEEPKPI
+461 KPQETKAEEPKP
-474 VEQEKKEDVKQ
+474 VEQVKKEDAKP
-485 EEPKKHSEAKQHPQP
+485 EEHKKHPESKTQSQP

-506 QSKQQVNPQTKK
+506 QSKQQTKPQAKK
-518 QVSKTEQK
+518 PAAKT
-526 VTSKQ
+526 TSK
-531 PANKPVK
+531 PVNKPVK
-538 NANVKSKAPVDKPKA
+538 NTNVKSKAPADKPKA
-553 NPEQKEAPK
+553 NQEQKESPK

-573 SEQFHQK
+573 SEQFRQK

-586 KWEAQ
+586 KREAQ
-591 MDEEIRNSKL
+591 IDEEIRNSKL
-601 LVKTIEATAKPIK
+601 LVKTMEATAKPIK
-614 KSEADEYKTKFQK
+614 ESEVNEYKTKFQR
-627 HMEEKRRLEKEKAKQ
+627 HMEEKQRLEKEKAKQ
-642 QINSEPVVAEVE
+642 QINLEPVVTEIE

-671 RAEPEPVSV
+671 RPES
-680 VEEPTLKEPEV
+680 EV

-697 MGEVPYKAEQIQEFK
+697 MGEIPFEAEQIQEFK
-712 PETFEEPEIV
+712 PETFEGPEVV
-722 TEEPVREEIIE
+722 TEEPVQEEIIE
-733 PEESGEV
+733 PEES
-740 HSEESVQNQ
+740 VQNQ
-749 SFIEDVQDVGAGV
+749 SVTENIQDTGTGV
-762 RPYERQTSHAQPARF
+762 RPYERQTSHAQPTRF
-777 TNSGGFISSRDSYSH
+777 TNSGGFISNGDSYSY

-804 SSRPARIA
+804 SSRPARTA
-812 NTRVQRA
+812 NTRAQRA
-819 SRPSRRTN
+819 SRPSRRTYQ

>member
-1 MANCMYF
+1 
-8 YKEVYS
+8 
-14 KMDLNTIIQSDM
+14 MDLNTIMQSDM
-26 LYYILIGVVVVLLI
+26 LYYILIGVVAVLLI
-40 LAIVIIA
+40 LVIVIIV

-53 KHKTEYEE
+53 KHRAEYEE

-73 DLDEEFDQQS
+73 DLDEEFNQQS
-83 EEESDKD
+83 EEESGEDAD
-90 IDKNGNEVFEDE
+90 EGDDEPFEDE
-102 EVPESEENSEEETV
+102 EAPENEETSEEPV
-116 DEEPEI
+116 DEDPEV

-215 KFRENIKAEIQGV
+215 EFRENVKEEIQGI
-228 KAEVSVISESIQKMT
+228 KNEVSVISESIQKMT

-258 SLANLQEES
+258 SLANLQKES

-275 KESIDHYANV
+275 KESIDRYANV
-285 LGATV
+285 IGSTM
-290 NKSIDEEI
+290 NKSIDEGI
-298 GKIKKTNEEQHKA
+298 DKIKKTNEEQHKA
-311 LADTLEKMD
+311 LADTLEKMS
-320 KETKDLVFSVKNRQ
+320 KETKDLLFSVKNRQ

-377 MSEKMDARNITSTK
+377 MSEKIDSRNTTSVK

-406 GVDRLNTKLSN
+406 SVDRLNTKLSN
-417 LEVPVIHKEMEQ
+417 LEVPVIHKETEQ
-429 NKAKTSENGQNFEAK
+429 NKAKTSNNGQNFEVK
-444 KESVKVPA
+444 KESVEAPA
-452 VEPEHKVSE
+452 VKPELEHKDSE
-461 KPQEKKAEEPKPI
+461 KPQETKVEEPKP
-474 VEQEKKEDVKQ
+474 VEQVKKEDAKP
-485 EEPKKHSEAKQHPQP
+485 EEHKKHPESKAQSQL

-506 QSKQQVNPQTKK
+506 QPKQQTKPQAKK
-518 QVSKTEQK
+518 LAVKATPK
-526 VTSKQ
+526 PV
-531 PANKPVK
+531 NKPVK
-538 NANVKSKAPVDKPKA
+538 NTNVKSKAPVDKPKA
-553 NPEQKEAPK
+553 NQEQKESPK

-573 SEQFHQK
+573 SEQFRQK

-586 KWEAQ
+586 KREAQ
-591 MDEEIRNSKL
+591 IDEEIRNSKL
-601 LVKTIEATAKPIK
+601 LVKTMEATAKPLK
-614 KSEADEYKTKFQK
+614 ESEVNEYKTKFQR
-627 HMEEKRRLEKEKAKQ
+627 HMEEKQRLEKEKAKQ
-642 QINSEPVVAEVE
+642 QINPEPV

-660 ADPVEPKPVVT
+660 ADSVEPKPVVT
-671 RAEPEPVSV
+671 RPEPEPVSV
-680 VEEPTLKEPEV
+680 VEELTLKEAEV
-691 AEEVSS
+691 VEEVSS
-697 MGEVPYKAEQIQEFK
+697 MGEIPFEAEQIQEFK
-712 PETFEEPEIV
+712 PETLEEPEIV

-733 PEESGEV
+733 PEESSEV

-749 SFIEDVQDVGAGV
+749 SFTEDVQDVGAGV
-762 RPYERQTSHAQPARF
+762 RPYERQTSHAQPTRF
-777 TNSGGFISSRDSYSH
+777 TNSGGFISSGDNYSH
-792 PGDVDAYKRARA
+792 PGDVGAYKRARA
-804 SSRPARIA
+804 SSRPARVA
-812 NTRVQRA
+812 NVRAQRA
-819 SRPSRRTN
+819 SRPSRRTY

>member
-1 MANCMYF
+1 
-8 YKEVYS
+8 
-14 KMDLNTIIQSDM
+14 MDLNTIMQSDM
-26 LYYILIGVVVVLLI
+26 LYYILIGVVAVLLI
-40 LAIVIIA
+40 LVIVIIV

-53 KHKTEYEE
+53 KHRAEYEE
-61 YPEEDTANESES
+61 YPEEDTTNESES
-73 DLDEEFDQQS
+73 DLDEEFNQQS
-83 EEESDKD
+83 EEESDED
-90 IDKNGNEVFEDE
+90 VDESDDEVFENE
-102 EVPESEENSEEETV
+102 EDSENKEDPEEIV
-116 DEEPEI
+116 DEESEI

-215 KFRENIKAEIQGV
+215 EFRENIKAEIQGV

-320 KETKDLVFSVKNRQ
+320 KETKELVFSVKNRQ
-334 GENMGKVLASFG
+334 GENMGKTLASFG

-362 CQHKDVEDIIPKLNE
+362 CRHKDVEDIIPKLNE
-377 MSEKMDARNITSTK
+377 MSEKMDAKNVTSTK

-406 GVDRLNTKLSN
+406 GIDRLNTKLSN
-417 LEVPVIHKEMEQ
+417 LEVPVIHKEMGQ
-429 NKAKTSENGQNFEAK
+429 NKAKTSDNGQNFDVK
-444 KESVKVPA
+444 KEPVEVPA
-452 VEPEHKVSE
+452 VKSELEHKDSE
-461 KPQEKKAEEPKPI
+461 KPQETKTEEPKP
-474 VEQEKKEDVKQ
+474 VEQVKKEDAKP
-485 EEPKKHSEAKQHPQP
+485 EEHKKHLESKPQ
-500 QPKSQN
+500 SQ
-506 QSKQQVNPQTKK
+506 PQTKAQTK
-518 QVSKTEQK
+518 PQAKKPAVKATPK
-526 VTSKQ
+526 

-538 NANVKSKAPVDKPKA
+538 NTNVKSKAPVDKPKA
-553 NPEQKEAPK
+553 NQEQKESPK

-573 SEQFHQK
+573 SEQFRQK

-586 KWEAQ
+586 KREAQ
-591 MDEEIRNSKL
+591 IDEEIRNSKL
-601 LVKTIEATAKPIK
+601 LVKTMEATAKPIK
-614 KSEADEYKTKFQK
+614 ESEVNEYKTKFQR
-627 HMEEKRRLEKEKAKQ
+627 HMEEKQRLEKEKAKQ
-642 QINSEPVVAEVE
+642 QINLEPVVTEGK

-660 ADPVEPKPVVT
+660 ADPVEPKLVVT
-671 RAEPEPVSV
+671 RPEPKPVSV
-680 VEEPTLKEPEV
+680 VEEPTLKEVEV

-712 PETFEEPEIV
+712 PETFEESEVV
-722 TEEPVREEIIE
+722 TEEPVQEEIIE
-733 PEESGEV
+733 PVESDEV
-740 HSEESVQNQ
+740 YSEEVVQEHSNA
-749 SFIEDVQDVGAGV
+749 EDIQDVGVGV

-777 TNSGGFISSRDSYSH
+777 TNSGGFISSGDSYSH
-792 PGDVDAYKRARA
+792 PGDVGAYKRARA
-804 SSRPARIA
+804 SSRPARTA
-812 NTRVQRA
+812 NVRAQRA
-819 SRPSRRTN
+819 SRPSRRTY